1 MAVNKI
7 TLKKVVVGT
16 PIKTVTAGS
25 AGIQNLGGVT
35 TTGQVSGSILAFN
48 QSTGNYEIAN
58 FTGDSNMFVTY
69 DSSSSPDTFQ
79 LNFTNDSVSGNLIP
93 RLDSA
98 QDLGSA
104 TKKWKDLFLSGGT
117 INIGS
122 LKIRDENG
130 NFVVKDNS
138 GGVVL
143 TNPKF
148 IRQRDSDNILSYDS
162 ATSTFTF
169 DDSDVARTDINETF
183 HKNVTI
189 SGDLTVSGTT
199 TTVNTETIN
208 LADNLILI
216 NSNHTGSPSQ
226 DGGIEINRGSSAN
239 KTFVW
244 DETNDRW
251 SVGSETL
258 YSTGLVRG
266 GQVVGDSGTISNLA
280 STTHTASTI
289 TANNTTSVNVTSTN
303 LVAGVNATF
312 DSATIGNLSITNM
325 LASSGDSATF
335 TNIANTQFTGSQATI
350 DSATIGNLN
359 ADSSDIRQ
367 VSTEF
372 INFDSAFGDSAT
384 ITNLANTQLTA
395 SQITADSATINT
407 LNVDSSDVRQI
418 STEFINFDSA
428 FGDSATVTN
437 LATTQL
443 TVANANIDSANITN
457 LSSTNFTMSS
467 GDSATITNIANTQL
481 TGSQATLDSA
491 TITKL
496 NVDSADIDHF
506 STENINFDSATGDSA
521 TITNIA
527 SANINADQL
536 FTDSATITNIANSVL
551 TAKAITNTT
560 LVGDSATIGNV
571 AVTTQLT
578 GNQASFDSIA
588 TNTIHAS
595 AVTIDSATIGN
606 LATTQIT
613 LSQVT
618 ADSATINTI
627 NADSSDIRQF
637 STEFINADSAF
648 IDSATIGGIALGNND
663 LVTTGKLYYANVF
676 SSEGDLPDANSHHGM
691 FAHVHGTGKG
701 YFAHAGAWHQLL
713 DKSSANDSATI
724 TNLASGQLT
733 VDNATFDS
741 SAHNTIHAGAVTI
754 DSATI
759 INLANTQFTS
769 SQITSDS
776 ATINT
781 LNADSSDI
789 RQFSTEFINFDS
801 AFGDSATI
809 TNIANSVLTAKV
821 ITGDSATVTNIA
833 SSQLTIDNASFD
845 SVATNTLLA
854 GSLTVDE
861 VSIDGDEI
869 TVEGANSPTLKLK
882 DTTQNADLRLFAQN
896 SNVGIGTFSNH
907 PVQFYTNSTNVLELS
922 NGGDVILDSSG
933 AIQYD
938 KSDKALEFGDNYK
951 ATFGSGT
958 DLQIYHD
965 GVSSYIKDAGTG
977 TLRILSDE
985 VRIYNAAETKI
996 GAQFIQDGEA
1006 RLRFNNITKLAT
1018 KTDGVEITGL
1028 MASTTATADSG
1039 TIGNLAT
1046 TQITGSQATFDSADI
1061 GNLRTTGVLQTDS
1074 VNATQLEL
1082 LTGVTNVPAH
1092 KEGRLFYDDSNKTI
1106 GFYSD
1111 VSGLVHE
1118 VGIEEHQRVYN
1129 STGSTIAKGKPVYF
1143 SGNYTGGAVDVPT
1156 VALADATDTAKYN
1169 AQGLTAVAIPNNSYG
1184 YIQTSG
1190 QLSGLDT
1197 SGLTAGQKV
1206 FVGLGSGLLS
1216 NTTPLYP
1223 NYPICLGW
1231 CVSSNASTGVILL
1244 NRQAH
1249 TIDSLRVVTSGHIG
1263 SNLQIDGNLT
1273 VLGSTTSVSSADLTA
1288 GTPMFRLNEGNAIG
1302 EAGTT
1307 FSGTGLDDAFYSG
1320 FFTGTTNQNYY
1331 VRIDGVGTG
1340 AGGVDTFEVAFG
1352 ADSTFSSPVLTKQV
1366 ITGSPQ
1372 MIHSTDNI
1380 SINFAST
1387 TGHDSGARWAGTAGP
1402 INVDTGF
1409 FSNRNTGTSGVGF
1422 TYVGIYYDVSDDK
1435 WKLIDEYDSNPSG
1448 SINEADA
1455 SYSLGTLKLDTLE
1468 GNVTGNVTGNVSGTA
1483 ATVTGAAQTNITS
1496 VGTLTGLAI
1505 SGDLTLDS
1513 AGAVVYDKSEQAL
1526 TFGDNHKAKFGT
1538 GGDLQIYHNGANSF
1552 IEDGG
1557 TGNLVIRSNLVDI
1570 QSADG
1575 SENLAKF
1582 TENSSVKLYFNGS
1595 EKLSTSNTG
1604 VSVTGLMA
1612 STTATADSA
1621 TIGNLAVTNL
1631 VVSSGDS
1638 ATITNIASSSINT
1651 NALQVDDI
1659 TINSSTISDAGTITI
1674 DANHI
1679 DLDADGGNITFKD
1692 GGTEIGQFQLNDTNH
1707 FKIGSKV
1714 SDADIRFFGND
1725 GGSVITP
1732 LILDMSAGG
1741 KAIFSNNIDFGDG
1754 HFIGDDADD
1763 NLYIASSA
1771 NEDIRLDASGDIILD
1786 ADGGDIIFKDGGTQ
1800 FGQIANSSSD
1810 LKIISNIQD
1819 KDIIFRGNDN
1829 GSFLDALTLDMSA
1842 AGAATFNDQITL
1854 GGNLIHAGNLTL
1866 DVGGDITL
1874 DADGGDIKLS
1884 NGGTQ
1889 FANFGDATGAV
1900 HIDAVV
1906 SDDDIK
1912 FRGVSDG
1919 TTFTALTLDMSDRG
1933 NATFS
1938 AGATFN
1944 RRTEISTDSDYQLRI
1959 DNGSNIWYNRVQGDG
1974 TYAIHLNGTGNI
1986 LDATA
1991 TGIGVTGNANVSGT
2005 LTVGNLN
2012 VDSADIIKIARDNLS
2027 TGQAGLTYDSS
2038 GGQFGLNANHVMALI
2053 QTVDSNGSGLNA
2065 ATLDGQEGTHY
2076 RINVYDNSGTLLN

>member
-25 AGIQNLGGVT
+25 FGIQNLGGVT

-138 GGVVL
+138 GGTVL

-169 DDSDVARTDINETF
+169 DDSDVARTNVNETF

-506 STENINFDSATGDSA
+506 SAENINFDSATGDSA

-527 SANINADQL
+527 SANINVDQL

-560 LVGDSATIGNV
+560 QVGDSATITNI
-571 AVTTQLT
+571 ASSQLT
-578 GNQASFDSIA
+578 VDNATFDSSA
-588 TNTIHAS
+588 HNTIHAGV
-595 AVTIDSATIGN
+595 VTIDSATIGN

-724 TNLASGQLT
+724 TNLANSVLT
-733 VDNATFDS
+733 AKAITGT
-741 SAHNTIHAGAVTI
+741 SANI

-759 INLANTQFTS
+759 GNLANTQFTS

-809 TNIANSVLTAKV
+809 TNIANSVLTAKA
-821 ITGDSATVTNIA
+821 ITNTTLVGDSATITNIA
-833 SSQLTIDNASFD
+833 SSQLTGGSASF
-845 SVATNTLLA
+845 S
-854 GSLTVDE
+854 
-861 VSIDGDEI
+861 
-869 TVEGANSPTLKLK
+869 
-882 DTTQNADLRLFAQN
+882 
-896 SNVGIGTFSNH
+896 
-907 PVQFYTNSTNVLELS
+907 
-922 NGGDVILDSSG
+922 GDVILDSSG
-933 AIQYD
+933 AIQFD
-938 KSDKALEFGDNYK
+938 KSDQALEFGDNYK
-951 ATFGSGT
+951 ATFGSSA
-958 DLQIYHD
+958 DLQIHHDGNNKIIGSSGYLRLAATNGVTYIDGNNVQIRSGDGGENLAKFLDNGAVELYHD
-965 GVSSYIKDAGTG
+965 NSKKLETTSTG
-977 TLRILSDE
+977 T
-985 VRIYNAAETKI
+985 T
-996 GAQFIQDGEA
+996 
-1006 RLRFNNITKLAT
+1006 
-1018 KTDGVEITGL
+1018 ITGL

-1082 LTGVTNVPAH
+1082 LTGVTNAPAH

-1129 STGSTIAKGKPVYF
+1129 NTGSTIAKGKPVYF

-1197 SGLTAGQKV
+1197 SSLSAGQKV

-1216 NTTPLYP
+1216 NSTPLYP

-1320 FFTGTTNQNYY
+1320 FFTGTANQNYY

-1366 ITGSPQ
+1366 ITGSAQ

-1505 SGDLTLDS
+1505 GGDLTLDS
-1513 AGAVVYDKSEQAL
+1513 AGAVVYDKSEKAL
-1526 TFGDNHKAKFGT
+1526 TFGDKHFIKFGT
-1538 GGDLQIYHNGANSF
+1538 GGDAN
-1552 IEDGG
+1552 IRHDGNN
-1557 TGNLVIRSNLVDI
+1557 T
-1570 QSADG
+1570 
-1575 SENLAKF
+1575 KF
-1582 TENSSVKLYFNGS
+1582 THTGAGGLYIGADTFALQNGTHDENYIVMGDNSSVELYEDNVKRL
-1595 EKLSTSNTG
+1595 ETTTTG

-1659 TINSSTISDAGTITI
+1659 TIDGSTISDDGDFKI
-1674 DANHI
+1674 DA
-1679 DLDADGGNITFKD
+1679 GG
-1692 GGTEIGQFQLNDTNH
+1692 
-1707 FKIGSKV
+1707 
-1714 SDADIRFFGND
+1714 
-1725 GGSVITP
+1725 
-1732 LILDMSAGG
+1732 
-1741 KAIFSNNIDFGDG
+1741 
-1754 HFIGDDADD
+1754 
-1763 NLYIASSA
+1763 
-1771 NEDIRLDASGDIILD
+1771 DIRLDADGADTEDSLFYIGASVETPIEGVGIGIAYDDREFDSGAPD
-1786 ADGGDIIFKDGGTQ
+1786 ADALAFYATYGL
-1800 FGQIANSSSD
+1800 SESMD
-1810 LKIISNIQD
+1810 L
-1819 KDIIFRGNDN
+1819 
-1829 GSFLDALTLDMSA
+1829 ALRYDTLDTGDDTMSNL
-1842 AGAATFNDQITL
+1842 TVTL
-1854 GGNLIHAGNLTL
+1854 GVSLWENLLTR
-1866 DVGGDITL
+1866 VEFN
-1874 DADGGDIKLS
+1874 AEE
-1884 NGGTQ
+1884 
-1889 FANFGDATGAV
+1889 
-1900 HIDAVV
+1900 
-1906 SDDDIK
+1906 
-1912 FRGVSDG
+1912 
-1919 TTFTALTLDMSDRG
+1919 G
-1933 NATFS
+1933 NAET
-1938 AGATFN
+1938 
-1944 RRTEISTDSDYQLRI
+1944 
-1959 DNGSNIWYNRVQGDG
+1959 GS
-1974 TYAIHLNGTGNI
+1974 
-1986 LDATA
+1986 
-1991 TGIGVTGNANVSGT
+1991 
-2005 LTVGNLN
+2005 
-2012 VDSADIIKIARDNLS
+2012 S
-2027 TGQAGLTYDSS
+2027 TGFLV
-2038 GGQFGLNANHVMALI
+2038 NAFY
-2053 QTVDSNGSGLNA
+2053 SF
-2065 ATLDGQEGTHY
+2065 
-2076 RINVYDNSGTLLN
+2076 

>member
-1 MAVNKI
+1 
-7 TLKKVVVGT
+7 
-16 PIKTVTAGS
+16 
-25 AGIQNLGGVT
+25 
-35 TTGQVSGSILAFN
+35 
-48 QSTGNYEIAN
+48 
-58 FTGDSNMFVTY
+58 
-69 DSSSSPDTFQ
+69 
-79 LNFTNDSVSGNLIP
+79 
-93 RLDSA
+93 
-98 QDLGSA
+98 
-104 TKKWKDLFLSGGT
+104 
-117 INIGS
+117 
-122 LKIRDENG
+122 
-130 NFVVKDNS
+130 
-138 GGVVL
+138 
-143 TNPKF
+143 
-148 IRQRDSDNILSYDS
+148 
-162 ATSTFTF
+162 
-169 DDSDVARTDINETF
+169 
-183 HKNVTI
+183 
-189 SGDLTVSGTT
+189 
-199 TTVNTETIN
+199 
-208 LADNLILI
+208 
-216 NSNHTGSPSQ
+216 
-226 DGGIEINRGSSAN
+226 
-239 KTFVW
+239 
-244 DETNDRW
+244 
-251 SVGSETL
+251 
-258 YSTGLVRG
+258 
-266 GQVVGDSGTISNLA
+266 
-280 STTHTASTI
+280 
-289 TANNTTSVNVTSTN
+289 
-303 LVAGVNATF
+303 
-312 DSATIGNLSITNM
+312 
-325 LASSGDSATF
+325 
-335 TNIANTQFTGSQATI
+335 
-350 DSATIGNLN
+350 
-359 ADSSDIRQ
+359 
-367 VSTEF
+367 
-372 INFDSAFGDSAT
+372 
-384 ITNLANTQLTA
+384 
-395 SQITADSATINT
+395 
-407 LNVDSSDVRQI
+407 
-418 STEFINFDSA
+418 
-428 FGDSATVTN
+428 
-437 LATTQL
+437 
-443 TVANANIDSANITN
+443 
-457 LSSTNFTMSS
+457 
-467 GDSATITNIANTQL
+467 
-481 TGSQATLDSA
+481 
-491 TITKL
+491 
-496 NVDSADIDHF
+496 
-506 STENINFDSATGDSA
+506 
-521 TITNIA
+521 
-527 SANINADQL
+527 
-536 FTDSATITNIANSVL
+536 
-551 TAKAITNTT
+551 
-560 LVGDSATIGNV
+560 
-571 AVTTQLT
+571 
-578 GNQASFDSIA
+578 
-588 TNTIHAS
+588 
-595 AVTIDSATIGN
+595 
-606 LATTQIT
+606 
-613 LSQVT
+613 
-618 ADSATINTI
+618 
-627 NADSSDIRQF
+627 
-637 STEFINADSAF
+637 
-648 IDSATIGGIALGNND
+648 
-663 LVTTGKLYYANVF
+663 
-676 SSEGDLPDANSHHGM
+676 
-691 FAHVHGTGKG
+691 
-701 YFAHAGAWHQLL
+701 
-713 DKSSANDSATI
+713 
-724 TNLASGQLT
+724 
-733 VDNATFDS
+733 
-741 SAHNTIHAGAVTI
+741 
-754 DSATI
+754 
-759 INLANTQFTS
+759 
-769 SQITSDS
+769 
-776 ATINT
+776 
-781 LNADSSDI
+781 
-789 RQFSTEFINFDS
+789 
-801 AFGDSATI
+801 
-809 TNIANSVLTAKV
+809 
-821 ITGDSATVTNIA
+821 
-833 SSQLTIDNASFD
+833 
-845 SVATNTLLA
+845 
-854 GSLTVDE
+854 
-861 VSIDGDEI
+861 
-869 TVEGANSPTLKLK
+869 
-882 DTTQNADLRLFAQN
+882 
-896 SNVGIGTFSNH
+896 
-907 PVQFYTNSTNVLELS
+907 
-922 NGGDVILDSSG
+922 
-933 AIQYD
+933 
-938 KSDKALEFGDNYK
+938 
-951 ATFGSGT
+951 
-958 DLQIYHD
+958 
-965 GVSSYIKDAGTG
+965 
-977 TLRILSDE
+977 
-985 VRIYNAAETKI
+985 
-996 GAQFIQDGEA
+996 
-1006 RLRFNNITKLAT
+1006 
-1018 KTDGVEITGL
+1018 

-1129 STGSTIAKGKPVYF
+1129 NSGATITKGKPVYF

-1197 SGLTAGQKV
+1197 SGLSAGQKV

-1216 NTTPLYP
+1216 NSTPLYP

-1366 ITGSPQ
+1366 ITGSAQ

-1409 FSNRNTGTSGVGF
+1409 FSNRNTGGSGVGF

-1505 SGDLTLDS
+1505 GGDLTLDS
-1513 AGAVVYDKSEQAL
+1513 AGAVVYDKSEKAL
-1526 TFGDNHKAKFGT
+1526 TFGDKHFIKFGT
-1538 GGDLQIYHNGANSF
+1538 GGDAN
-1552 IEDGG
+1552 IRHDGNN
-1557 TGNLVIRSNLVDI
+1557 T
-1570 QSADG
+1570 
-1575 SENLAKF
+1575 KF
-1582 TENSSVKLYFNGS
+1582 THTGAGGLYIGADTFALQNGTHDENYIVMGDNSSVELYEDNVKRL
-1595 EKLSTSNTG
+1595 ETTTTG

-1659 TINSSTISDAGTITI
+1659 TIDGSTISDDGDFKI
-1674 DANHI
+1674 DA
-1679 DLDADGGNITFKD
+1679 GG
-1692 GGTEIGQFQLNDTNH
+1692 
-1707 FKIGSKV
+1707 
-1714 SDADIRFFGND
+1714 
-1725 GGSVITP
+1725 
-1732 LILDMSAGG
+1732 
-1741 KAIFSNNIDFGDG
+1741 
-1754 HFIGDDADD
+1754 
-1763 NLYIASSA
+1763 
-1771 NEDIRLDASGDIILD
+1771 DIRLDADGADIILQD
-1786 ADGGDIIFKDGGTQ
+1786 NGTDFGKFTKNGNDLELKSMVTNGDFKIIGERTAGTVNALTFDMSDGGAASF
-1800 FGQIANSSSD
+1800 NS
-1810 LKIISNIQD
+1810 KIISNNLQLE
-1819 KDIIFRGNDN
+1819 N
-1829 GSFLDALTLDMSA
+1829 GFISQTSGD
-1842 AGAATFNDQITL
+1842 
-1854 GGNLIHAGNLTL
+1854 LTL
-1866 DVGGDITL
+1866 DVAGDITL

-1933 NATFS
+1933 NAIFG

-1986 LDATA
+1986 FDATA
-1991 TGIGVTGNANVSGT
+1991 TGIGVTGNADVSGT

>member
-25 AGIQNLGGVT
+25 FGIQNLGGVT

-79 LNFTNDSVSGNLIP
+79 LNFTNDSFSGNLIP

-122 LKIRDENG
+122 LKIKDENG
-130 NFVVKDNS
+130 NFVVRDNS
-138 GGVVL
+138 GGTVL

-208 LADNLILI
+208 LADNLILL

-226 DGGIEINRGSSAN
+226 DGGIEVNRGTSAN

-457 LSSTNFTMSS
+457 LSAANFTMSS

-496 NVDSADIDHF
+496 NVDSADVDHF

-560 LVGDSATIGNV
+560 LVGDSATITNIANSV
-571 AVTTQLT
+571 LT
-578 GNQASFDSIA
+578 AKAITG
-588 TNTIHAS
+588 TS
-595 AVTIDSATIGN
+595 ADIDSATIGN

-676 SSEGDLPDANSHHGM
+676 SSEGDLPSASSHHGM

-724 TNLASGQLT
+724 TNLASASATITNLTTSGQLT

-801 AFGDSATI
+801 ALGDSATI

-821 ITGDSATVTNIA
+821 ITNTTLVGDSATITNIASSQLTVDNASFDSAAANVLHAGDLTADSATLKNVAVTTQLTGKDATFDSATVTNIA
-833 SSQLTIDNASFD
+833 STSINTDNLFVDSATVTNLANTQFTASQATIDSADIGNLRTTGVLQADSVNVTQIDILTGNAAPAFKEGRLFYDDSNKALGFYSDINTHPLHGLGFKQHVRVYNASGSTIVKGKPVHYSGTETSGAIDVPKILLADARDTNKYKAEGLTSGDIPNNSFGFIITQGTLEGID
-845 SVATNTLLA
+845 TSNLTAGDDFYVGLTAGALTSTSPLYPNYPDDLGFVVTSDATNGVLIVNKENHTVESLRVV
-854 GSLTVDE
+854 GSGHVGANFQIDGNLTVLGATTS
-861 VSIDGDEI
+861 VSSADLTAGTPMFRLNEGNAIGEAGTTFSGTGLDDAFYSGFFTGTANQNYYVRIDGDGTGPGGVDTFEVAFAADSTFSSPVLTKQPI
-869 TVEGANSPTLKLK
+869 TGSAQLIHSTDNISINFASTTGHDSGARWAGTAGPINVDTGFFSNRNTGASGVGFTYVGIYYDVSDNQWKLIDEYDSNPSGSINDADASYSLGTLKL
-882 DTTQNADLRLFAQN
+882 DTLIGNVTGNVTGNASGTAATVTGAAQ
-896 SNVGIGTFSNH
+896 SNITSVGTLTGLTI
-907 PVQFYTNSTNVLELS
+907 
-922 NGGDVILDSSG
+922 GGDLTLDSSG
-933 AIQYD
+933 AVVYD
-938 KSDKALEFGDNYK
+938 KSDQSLILKDNHKAKFG
-951 ATFGSGT
+951 TGG
-958 DLQIYHD
+958 DLQVYHD
-965 GVSSYIKDAGTG
+965 GANSYIKDAGTG

-985 VRIYNAAETKI
+985 IRIYNAAETKI

-1028 MASTTATADSG
+1028 MASTTATADS
-1039 TIGNLAT
+1039 
-1046 TQITGSQATFDSADI
+1046 
-1061 GNLRTTGVLQTDS
+1061 
-1074 VNATQLEL
+1074 
-1082 LTGVTNVPAH
+1082 
-1092 KEGRLFYDDSNKTI
+1092 
-1106 GFYSD
+1106 
-1111 VSGLVHE
+1111 
-1118 VGIEEHQRVYN
+1118 
-1129 STGSTIAKGKPVYF
+1129 
-1143 SGNYTGGAVDVPT
+1143 
-1156 VALADATDTAKYN
+1156 
-1169 AQGLTAVAIPNNSYG
+1169 
-1184 YIQTSG
+1184 
-1190 QLSGLDT
+1190 
-1197 SGLTAGQKV
+1197 
-1206 FVGLGSGLLS
+1206 
-1216 NTTPLYP
+1216 
-1223 NYPICLGW
+1223 
-1231 CVSSNASTGVILL
+1231 
-1244 NRQAH
+1244 
-1249 TIDSLRVVTSGHIG
+1249 
-1263 SNLQIDGNLT
+1263 
-1273 VLGSTTSVSSADLTA
+1273 
-1288 GTPMFRLNEGNAIG
+1288 
-1302 EAGTT
+1302 
-1307 FSGTGLDDAFYSG
+1307 
-1320 FFTGTTNQNYY
+1320 
-1331 VRIDGVGTG
+1331 
-1340 AGGVDTFEVAFG
+1340 
-1352 ADSTFSSPVLTKQV
+1352 
-1366 ITGSPQ
+1366 
-1372 MIHSTDNI
+1372 
-1380 SINFAST
+1380 
-1387 TGHDSGARWAGTAGP
+1387 
-1402 INVDTGF
+1402 
-1409 FSNRNTGTSGVGF
+1409 
-1422 TYVGIYYDVSDDK
+1422 
-1435 WKLIDEYDSNPSG
+1435 
-1448 SINEADA
+1448 
-1455 SYSLGTLKLDTLE
+1455 
-1468 GNVTGNVTGNVSGTA
+1468 
-1483 ATVTGAAQTNITS
+1483 
-1496 VGTLTGLAI
+1496 
-1505 SGDLTLDS
+1505 
-1513 AGAVVYDKSEQAL
+1513 
-1526 TFGDNHKAKFGT
+1526 
-1538 GGDLQIYHNGANSF
+1538 
-1552 IEDGG
+1552 
-1557 TGNLVIRSNLVDI
+1557 
-1570 QSADG
+1570 
-1575 SENLAKF
+1575 
-1582 TENSSVKLYFNGS
+1582 
-1595 EKLSTSNTG
+1595 
-1604 VSVTGLMA
+1604 
-1612 STTATADSA
+1612 A

-1651 NALQVDDI
+1651 NSLIVDELTIDADTITATDDFIIDAVGDI
-1659 TINSSTISDAGTITI
+1659 TLDAADNQIFFKDAGTTVGT
-1674 DANHI
+1674 
-1679 DLDADGGNITFKD
+1679 LSMTDGNLKLISDVNDKD
-1692 GGTEIGQFQLNDTNH
+1692 MIFAGT
-1707 FKIGSKV
+1707 
-1714 SDADIRFFGND
+1714 D
-1725 GGSVITP
+1725 GGSEVT
-1732 LILDMSAGG
+1732 
-1741 KAIFSNNIDFGDG
+1741 
-1754 HFIGDDADD
+1754 
-1763 NLYIASSA
+1763 
-1771 NEDIRLDASGDIILD
+1771 
-1786 ADGGDIIFKDGGTQ
+1786 
-1800 FGQIANSSSD
+1800 
-1810 LKIISNIQD
+1810 
-1819 KDIIFRGNDN
+1819 
-1829 GSFLDALTLDMSA
+1829 ALTLDMSA
-1842 AGAATFNDQITL
+1842 SGAATFNDQVTL
-1854 GGNLIHAGNLTL
+1854 GGNLVHAGNLTI
-1866 DVGGDITL
+1866 DAGGDITL
-1874 DADGGDIKLS
+1874 DADGGDIKF
-1884 NGGTQ
+1884 Q
-1889 FANFGDATGAV
+1889 DATVDIFSIANSSSNVQLKSAV
-1900 HIDAVV
+1900 QDKDMI
-1906 SDDDIK
+1906 
-1912 FRGVSDG
+1912 FRGNDG
-1919 TTFTALTLDMSDRG
+1919 GSIITALTLDMSE
-1933 NATFS
+1933 
-1938 AGATFN
+1938 AGKATFN
-1944 RRTEISTDSDYQLRI
+1944 AGASFTGDISQETGDYLYNGGGNFDIKHTIDDQNIVFSTSTGGSTTEKMRI
-1959 DNGSNIWYNRVQGDG
+1959 RGASNSV
-1974 TYAIHLNGTGNI
+1974 AI
-1986 LDATA
+1986 
-1991 TGIGVTGNANVSGT
+1991 SGT
-2005 LTVGNLN
+2005 LSVGNLN

-2076 RINVYDNSGTLLN
+2076 RINVYNNSGTLLN

>member
-25 AGIQNLGGVT
+25 FGINNLGGVT
-35 TTGQVSGSILAFN
+35 TTGQASGTILAFN
-48 QSTGNYEIAN
+48 LSSGNYEVAQ

-69 DSSSSPDTFQ
+69 DSSGSPDSFKI
-79 LNFTNDSVSGNLIP
+79 NFTNDSISGNLVP

-122 LKIRDENG
+122 LKIKDENG
-130 NFVVKDNS
+130 NFVVRDS
-138 GGVVL
+138 GGGTVL

-148 IRQRDSDNILSYDS
+148 ITVNGDTDILAYDS
-162 ATSTFTF
+162 NTSTFTF
-169 DDSDVARTDINETF
+169 NDSDIARTDEDETF
-183 HKNVTI
+183 HKNVII
-189 SGDLTVSGTT
+189 SGNLTVEGTT
-199 TTVNTETIN
+199 TTVNTEEIN
-208 LADNLILI
+208 LADNVIRI
-216 NSNHTGSPSQ
+216 NSNATGVPTQ
-226 DGGIEINRGSSAN
+226 NGGIAIERGDSDN
-239 KTFVW
+239 KVFLW

-251 SVGSETL
+251 TIVAETF
-258 YSTGLVRG
+258 YTTGLVRS
-266 GQVVGDSGTISNLA
+266 GQIVSDSGTITNLA
-280 STTHTASTI
+280 TNVHTANTI

-303 LVAGVNATF
+303 LITGANANI

-350 DSATIGNLN
+350 DSATITNLN

-367 VSTEF
+367 LSTEF

-395 SQITADSATINT
+395 SQITVDSATINT

-428 FGDSATVTN
+428 FGDSATITN
-437 LATTQL
+437 IATTQL
-443 TVANANIDSANITN
+443 TVANANIDSAHVTN
-457 LSSTNFTMSS
+457 LSAANFSMSS

-506 STENINFDSATGDSA
+506 SVENINFDSATGDSA

-527 SANINADQL
+527 STNVNVDQL

-551 TAKAITNTT
+551 TAKAITNASQ
-560 LVGDSATIGNV
+560 VGDSATITNIANSV
-571 AVTTQLT
+571 LT
-578 GNQASFDSIA
+578 AKAITG
-588 TNTIHAS
+588 TS
-595 AVTIDSATIGN
+595 ANIDSATIGN

-724 TNLASGQLT
+724 TNLASTQLT

-741 SAHNTIHAGAVTI
+741 SAHNTIHASAVTI

-781 LNADSSDI
+781 LNVDSSDI

-833 SSQLTIDNASFD
+833 SSQLTGGSASF
-845 SVATNTLLA
+845 S
-854 GSLTVDE
+854 
-861 VSIDGDEI
+861 
-869 TVEGANSPTLKLK
+869 
-882 DTTQNADLRLFAQN
+882 
-896 SNVGIGTFSNH
+896 
-907 PVQFYTNSTNVLELS
+907 
-922 NGGDVILDSSG
+922 GDVILDSSS
-933 AIQYD
+933 AIQFD
-938 KSDKALEFGDNYK
+938 KSDQALEFGDNYK
-951 ATFGSGT
+951 ATFGTGGDLKIYHSGT
-958 DLQIYHD
+958 ESRIDENGVGNLKINANNLEIFNSASSEAKAKFNTDGAVELYHD
-965 GVSSYIKDAGTG
+965 NSKKFETTATG
-977 TLRILSDE
+977 AS
-985 VRIYNAAETKI
+985 V
-996 GAQFIQDGEA
+996 
-1006 RLRFNNITKLAT
+1006 
-1018 KTDGVEITGL
+1018 TGL

-1129 STGSTIAKGKPVYF
+1129 NSGATITKGKPVYF

-1197 SGLTAGQKV
+1197 SGLSAGQKV

-1216 NTTPLYP
+1216 NSTPLYP

-1352 ADSTFSSPVLTKQV
+1352 ADSTFSSPVLTKQP
-1366 ITGSPQ
+1366 ITGSAQ

-1505 SGDLTLDS
+1505 GGDLTLDS

-1538 GGDLQIYHNGANSF
+1538 GGDLQVYHDGANSYISDQGTGDLRVLASGFRLLNNAENANIIRAFSGAEVELYHNG
-1552 IEDGG
+1552 
-1557 TGNLVIRSNLVDI
+1557 T
-1570 QSADG
+1570 
-1575 SENLAKF
+1575 
-1582 TENSSVKLYFNGS
+1582 
-1595 EKLSTSNTG
+1595 EKLATTATG
-1604 VSVTGLMA
+1604 VSVAGLMA

-1621 TIGNLAVTNL
+1621 TIGNLA
-1631 VVSSGDS
+1631 
-1638 ATITNIASSSINT
+1638 SSSINT

-1659 TINSSTISDAGTITI
+1659 TID
-1674 DANHI
+1674 
-1679 DLDADGGNITFKD
+1679 
-1692 GGTEIGQFQLNDTNH
+1692 GTEIDL
-1707 FKIGSKV
+1707 S
-1714 SDADIRFFGND
+1714 
-1725 GGSVITP
+1725 
-1732 LILDMSAGG
+1732 
-1741 KAIFSNNIDFGDG
+1741 
-1754 HFIGDDADD
+1754 
-1763 NLYIASSA
+1763 
-1771 NEDIRLDASGDIILD
+1771 SGD
-1786 ADGGDIIFKDGGTQ
+1786 
-1800 FGQIANSSSD
+1800 
-1810 LKIISNIQD
+1810 
-1819 KDIIFRGNDN
+1819 
-1829 GSFLDALTLDMSA
+1829 LT
-1842 AGAATFNDQITL
+1842 I
-1854 GGNLIHAGNLTL
+1854 
-1866 DVGGDITL
+1866 DVAGDITL
-1874 DADGGDIKLS
+1874 DADGADIKLS
-1884 NGGTQ
+1884 DGGTE
-1889 FANFGDATGAV
+1889 FGRFTKNGNDFELRSTVTNGDFKIIGERTAGTVNALTFDMSDGGAASFNSHIQTNNLKLENTLISQTSGDLTLDVAGTILLDAGDG
-1900 HIDAVV
+1900 IFKFRDDG
-1906 SDDDIK
+1906 SDKGRITTTSDIISIVNSTQDGDIK
-1912 FRGVSDG
+1912 FDG
-1919 TTFTALTLDMSDRG
+1919 LDGSSSITALRLDMSE
-1933 NATFS
+1933 
-1938 AGATFN
+1938 AGKATFN
-1944 RRTEISTDSDYQLRI
+1944 AGASFTGDISQETGDYLYNGGGNFDIKHTTDDQNIVFSTSTGGSTTEKMRI
-1959 DNGSNIWYNRVQGDG
+1959 RGASNSV
-1974 TYAIHLNGTGNI
+1974 AI
-1986 LDATA
+1986 
-1991 TGIGVTGNANVSGT
+1991 SGT
-2005 LTVGNLN
+2005 LSVGNLN

-2027 TGQAGLTYDSS
+2027 TANSSALTYDSA

-2076 RINVYDNSGTLLN
+2076 RINVYNNSGTLLN

>member
-1 MAVNKI
+1 MAALPAAGSYHGMFAHVHSTGRGYFAHAGNWLELVNAD
-7 TLKKVVVGT
+7 TTGRVGT
-16 PIKTVTAGS
+16 GTESYFIDRLVSTSTTATSLNVT
-25 AGIQNLGGVT
+25 GVT
-35 TTGQVSGSILAFN
+35 TTVTLDVNGDIDVDGHTNLDNVSVAGVSTFAGNVDINNVNVTGVATFRHRVKLLDNDKLQFGNSDDLEIYHDGGTSHIVEKGTGGLSINSTNGYGIDLIGNSEYLAKFRKDSVVELYHDGNLKLSTASSGINVVGTTTSTQLAITGVSTFTGNIDANGDLDVDGHTNLDNVSIAGVTTFSGNIGGTATFQDIDVDGHTNLDNVSIAGVTTFSEDVTFTTANGNNILFDKSDNQLEFGDSVKATFGTENDLNIFHNGTNSYIDNNQGDLVIGSSGTLRLVNVNNTESFIKCITNSAVEIYHDNSKKFETTAYGTNTTGTAVNDGLVVAGVATVTTMNVTGVLTYDDVTSVDSVGFITARSGIKDSTLTSGRVVTAGTDGRLQDSAVLTFDGSSLSIN
-48 QSTGNYEIAN
+48 STGDQMLNLNSTDNGGTYIGYNRSGTRTAFLGHGGTGGTFTLRNEIAN
-58 FTGDSNMFVTY
+58 GNVQIIGLDGSSYVTMLQF
-69 DSSSSPDTFQ
+69 DTA
-79 LNFTNDSVSGNLIP
+79 NSGN
-93 RLDSA
+93 
-98 QDLGSA
+98 A
-104 TKKWKDLFLSGGT
+104 TF
-117 INIGS
+117 
-122 LKIRDENG
+122 
-130 NFVVKDNS
+130 
-138 GGVVL
+138 
-143 TNPKF
+143 
-148 IRQRDSDNILSYDS
+148 
-162 ATSTFTF
+162 
-169 DDSDVARTDINETF
+169 
-183 HKNVTI
+183 

-395 SQITADSATINT
+395 SQITVDSATINT

-506 STENINFDSATGDSA
+506 SAENINFDSATGDSA

-527 SANINADQL
+527 SANINVDQL

-560 LVGDSATIGNV
+560 LVGDSATITNIANSV
-571 AVTTQLT
+571 LT
-578 GNQASFDSIA
+578 AKAITG
-588 TNTIHAS
+588 TS
-595 AVTIDSATIGN
+595 ADIDSATIGN

-724 TNLASGQLT
+724 TNLANSVLT
-733 VDNATFDS
+733 AKAITGT
-741 SAHNTIHAGAVTI
+741 SANI

-759 INLANTQFTS
+759 GNLANTQFTS

-809 TNIANSVLTAKV
+809 TNIANSVLTAKA
-821 ITGDSATVTNIA
+821 ITNTTLVGDSATITNIA
-833 SSQLTIDNASFD
+833 SSQLTGGSASF
-845 SVATNTLLA
+845 S
-854 GSLTVDE
+854 
-861 VSIDGDEI
+861 
-869 TVEGANSPTLKLK
+869 
-882 DTTQNADLRLFAQN
+882 
-896 SNVGIGTFSNH
+896 
-907 PVQFYTNSTNVLELS
+907 
-922 NGGDVILDSSG
+922 GDVILDSSG
-933 AIQYD
+933 AIQFD
-938 KSDKALEFGDNYK
+938 KSDQALEFGDNYK
-951 ATFGSGT
+951 ATFGTGG
-958 DLQIYHD
+958 DLEIYHD
-965 GVSSYIKDAGTG
+965 GANSFIKDGGTG
-977 TLRILSDE
+977 NLVIRSNLVDIQSADGSENLAKFTENSSVKLYFNGSEKLSTS
-985 VRIYNAAETKI
+985 NT
-996 GAQFIQDGEA
+996 GAS
-1006 RLRFNNITKLAT
+1006 
-1018 KTDGVEITGL
+1018 ITGL

-1129 STGSTIAKGKPVYF
+1129 NTGSTIAKGKPVYF

-1197 SGLTAGQKV
+1197 SGLSAGQKV

-1216 NTTPLYP
+1216 NSTPLYP

-1409 FSNRNTGTSGVGF
+1409 FSNRNTGGSGVGF
-1422 TYVGIYYDVSDDK
+1422 TYVGIY
-1435 WKLIDEYDSNPSG
+1435 
-1448 SINEADA
+1448 
-1455 SYSLGTLKLDTLE
+1455 
-1468 GNVTGNVTGNVSGTA
+1468 
-1483 ATVTGAAQTNITS
+1483 
-1496 VGTLTGLAI
+1496 
-1505 SGDLTLDS
+1505 
-1513 AGAVVYDKSEQAL
+1513 
-1526 TFGDNHKAKFGT
+1526 
-1538 GGDLQIYHNGANSF
+1538 
-1552 IEDGG
+1552 
-1557 TGNLVIRSNLVDI
+1557 
-1570 QSADG
+1570 
-1575 SENLAKF
+1575 
-1582 TENSSVKLYFNGS
+1582 
-1595 EKLSTSNTG
+1595 LS
-1604 VSVTGLMA
+1604 
-1612 STTATADSA
+1612 
-1621 TIGNLAVTNL
+1621 
-1631 VVSSGDS
+1631 
-1638 ATITNIASSSINT
+1638 
-1651 NALQVDDI
+1651 
-1659 TINSSTISDAGTITI
+1659 
-1674 DANHI
+1674 
-1679 DLDADGGNITFKD
+1679 
-1692 GGTEIGQFQLNDTNH
+1692 
-1707 FKIGSKV
+1707 
-1714 SDADIRFFGND
+1714 
-1725 GGSVITP
+1725 
-1732 LILDMSAGG
+1732 
-1741 KAIFSNNIDFGDG
+1741 
-1754 HFIGDDADD
+1754 
-1763 NLYIASSA
+1763 
-1771 NEDIRLDASGDIILD
+1771 
-1786 ADGGDIIFKDGGTQ
+1786 
-1800 FGQIANSSSD
+1800 
-1810 LKIISNIQD
+1810 
-1819 KDIIFRGNDN
+1819 
-1829 GSFLDALTLDMSA
+1829 
-1842 AGAATFNDQITL
+1842 
-1854 GGNLIHAGNLTL
+1854 LIH
-1866 DVGGDITL
+1866 I
-1874 DADGGDIKLS
+1874 
-1884 NGGTQ
+1884 
-1889 FANFGDATGAV
+1889 
-1900 HIDAVV
+1900 
-1906 SDDDIK
+1906 
-1912 FRGVSDG
+1912 
-1919 TTFTALTLDMSDRG
+1919 
-1933 NATFS
+1933 
-1938 AGATFN
+1938 
-1944 RRTEISTDSDYQLRI
+1944 
-1959 DNGSNIWYNRVQGDG
+1959 
-1974 TYAIHLNGTGNI
+1974 
-1986 LDATA
+1986 
-1991 TGIGVTGNANVSGT
+1991 
-2005 LTVGNLN
+2005 
-2012 VDSADIIKIARDNLS
+2012 
-2027 TGQAGLTYDSS
+2027 
-2038 GGQFGLNANHVMALI
+2038 
-2053 QTVDSNGSGLNA
+2053 
-2065 ATLDGQEGTHY
+2065 
-2076 RINVYDNSGTLLN
+2076 

>member
-1 MAVNKI
+1 MC
-7 TLKKVVVGT
+7 
-16 PIKTVTAGS
+16 
-25 AGIQNLGGVT
+25 
-35 TTGQVSGSILAFN
+35 
-48 QSTGNYEIAN
+48 
-58 FTGDSNMFVTY
+58 
-69 DSSSSPDTFQ
+69 
-79 LNFTNDSVSGNLIP
+79 
-93 RLDSA
+93 
-98 QDLGSA
+98 
-104 TKKWKDLFLSGGT
+104 
-117 INIGS
+117 
-122 LKIRDENG
+122 IRD
-130 NFVVKDNS
+130 S
-138 GGVVL
+138 
-143 TNPKF
+143 
-148 IRQRDSDNILSYDS
+148 
-162 ATSTFTF
+162 
-169 DDSDVARTDINETF
+169 
-183 HKNVTI
+183 
-189 SGDLTVSGTT
+189 
-199 TTVNTETIN
+199 
-208 LADNLILI
+208 
-216 NSNHTGSPSQ
+216 
-226 DGGIEINRGSSAN
+226 
-239 KTFVW
+239 
-244 DETNDRW
+244 
-251 SVGSETL
+251 
-258 YSTGLVRG
+258 
-266 GQVVGDSGTISNLA
+266 
-280 STTHTASTI
+280 
-289 TANNTTSVNVTSTN
+289 
-303 LVAGVNATF
+303 
-312 DSATIGNLSITNM
+312 
-325 LASSGDSATF
+325 
-335 TNIANTQFTGSQATI
+335 
-350 DSATIGNLN
+350 
-359 ADSSDIRQ
+359 
-367 VSTEF
+367 
-372 INFDSAFGDSAT
+372 
-384 ITNLANTQLTA
+384 
-395 SQITADSATINT
+395 
-407 LNVDSSDVRQI
+407 
-418 STEFINFDSA
+418 
-428 FGDSATVTN
+428 
-437 LATTQL
+437 
-443 TVANANIDSANITN
+443 
-457 LSSTNFTMSS
+457 
-467 GDSATITNIANTQL
+467 
-481 TGSQATLDSA
+481 
-491 TITKL
+491 
-496 NVDSADIDHF
+496 
-506 STENINFDSATGDSA
+506 
-521 TITNIA
+521 
-527 SANINADQL
+527 
-536 FTDSATITNIANSVL
+536 
-551 TAKAITNTT
+551 
-560 LVGDSATIGNV
+560 
-571 AVTTQLT
+571 
-578 GNQASFDSIA
+578 
-588 TNTIHAS
+588 
-595 AVTIDSATIGN
+595 
-606 LATTQIT
+606 
-613 LSQVT
+613 
-618 ADSATINTI
+618 
-627 NADSSDIRQF
+627 
-637 STEFINADSAF
+637 
-648 IDSATIGGIALGNND
+648 
-663 LVTTGKLYYANVF
+663 
-676 SSEGDLPDANSHHGM
+676 
-691 FAHVHGTGKG
+691 
-701 YFAHAGAWHQLL
+701 
-713 DKSSANDSATI
+713 
-724 TNLASGQLT
+724 
-733 VDNATFDS
+733 
-741 SAHNTIHAGAVTI
+741 
-754 DSATI
+754 
-759 INLANTQFTS
+759 
-769 SQITSDS
+769 
-776 ATINT
+776 
-781 LNADSSDI
+781 
-789 RQFSTEFINFDS
+789 
-801 AFGDSATI
+801 
-809 TNIANSVLTAKV
+809 
-821 ITGDSATVTNIA
+821 
-833 SSQLTIDNASFD
+833 
-845 SVATNTLLA
+845 
-854 GSLTVDE
+854 
-861 VSIDGDEI
+861 
-869 TVEGANSPTLKLK
+869 
-882 DTTQNADLRLFAQN
+882 
-896 SNVGIGTFSNH
+896 
-907 PVQFYTNSTNVLELS
+907 YTNSTNVLELS

-951 ATFGSGT
+951 ATFGTGG
-958 DLQIYHD
+958 DLEIYHD
-965 GVSSYIKDAGTG
+965 GANSFIKDGGTG
-977 TLRILSDE
+977 NLVIRSNLVDVQSADGSENIAKFTENSSVKLYFNGSEKLSTS
-985 VRIYNAAETKI
+985 NT
-996 GAQFIQDGEA
+996 GAS
-1006 RLRFNNITKLAT
+1006 
-1018 KTDGVEITGL
+1018 ITGL

-1129 STGSTIAKGKPVYF
+1129 NSGATITKGKPVYF

-1216 NTTPLYP
+1216 NSTPLYP

-1505 SGDLTLDS
+1505 GGDLTLDS
-1513 AGAVVYDKSEQAL
+1513 AGAVVYDKSEKAL
-1526 TFGDNHKAKFGT
+1526 TFGDKHFIKFGT
-1538 GGDLQIYHNGANSF
+1538 GGDAN
-1552 IEDGG
+1552 IRHDGNN
-1557 TGNLVIRSNLVDI
+1557 T
-1570 QSADG
+1570 
-1575 SENLAKF
+1575 KF
-1582 TENSSVKLYFNGS
+1582 THTGAGGLYIGADTFALQNGTHDENYIVMGDNSSVELYEDNVKRL
-1595 EKLSTSNTG
+1595 ETATTG

-1659 TINSSTISDAGTITI
+1659 TIDGSTISDAG
-1674 DANHI
+1674 
-1679 DLDADGGNITFKD
+1679 
-1692 GGTEIGQFQLNDTNH
+1692 
-1707 FKIGSKV
+1707 
-1714 SDADIRFFGND
+1714 
-1725 GGSVITP
+1725 
-1732 LILDMSAGG
+1732 
-1741 KAIFSNNIDFGDG
+1741 DF
-1754 HFIGDDADD
+1754 
-1763 NLYIASSA
+1763 
-1771 NEDIRLDASGDIILD
+1771 
-1786 ADGGDIIFKDGGTQ
+1786 
-1800 FGQIANSSSD
+1800 
-1810 LKIISNIQD
+1810 
-1819 KDIIFRGNDN
+1819 
-1829 GSFLDALTLDMSA
+1829 TLD
-1842 AGAATFNDQITL
+1842 I
-1854 GGNLIHAGNLTL
+1854 
-1866 DVGGDITL
+1866 GGDITL

-1933 NATFS
+1933 NAIFG

-1959 DNGSNIWYNRVQGDG
+1959 DNGSNIWYNRVQADG
-1974 TYAIHLNGTGNI
+1974 TYALHLNGTGNI
-1986 LDATA
+1986 FHATS
-1991 TGIGVTGNANVSGT
+1991 TGIGVTGNADISGT
-2005 LTVGNLN
+2005 LSVGNLN

-2027 TGQAGLTYDSS
+2027 TANSSALTYDSS

>member
-25 AGIQNLGGVT
+25 FGIQNLGGVT
-35 TTGQVSGSILAFN
+35 TTGQASGSILAFN

-122 LKIRDENG
+122 LKIKDENG
-130 NFVVKDNS
+130 NFVVRDSS
-138 GGVVL
+138 GGTVL

-169 DDSDVARTDINETF
+169 DDSDVARTNINETF

-208 LADNLILI
+208 LADNLILL

-226 DGGIEINRGSSAN
+226 DGGIEVNRGTSAN

-457 LSSTNFTMSS
+457 LSAANFTMSS

-491 TITKL
+491 TITNL
-496 NVDSADIDHF
+496 NADSSDIRQL
-506 STENINFDSATGDSA
+506 STEFINFDSAHGDSA
-521 TITNIA
+521 TVTNIA
-527 SANINADQL
+527 SANINVDQL

-560 LVGDSATIGNV
+560 QVGDSATITNI
-571 AVTTQLT
+571 ASSQLT
-578 GNQASFDSIA
+578 VDNATFDSSA
-588 TNTIHAS
+588 HNTIHAGV
-595 AVTIDSATIGN
+595 VTIDSATIGN

-637 STEFINADSAF
+637 STEFINFDSAFGDSATITNIANTQFTSSQITSDSATINTLNVDSSDIRQLSTEFINADSAF

-676 SSEGDLPDANSHHGM
+676 SSEGDLPSASSHHGM

-724 TNLASGQLT
+724 TNLANSVLT
-733 VDNATFDS
+733 AKAITGT
-741 SAHNTIHAGAVTI
+741 SANI
-754 DSATI
+754 
-759 INLANTQFTS
+759 
-769 SQITSDS
+769 
-776 ATINT
+776 
-781 LNADSSDI
+781 
-789 RQFSTEFINFDS
+789 
-801 AFGDSATI
+801 DSATI

-833 SSQLTIDNASFD
+833 SSQLTGGSASF
-845 SVATNTLLA
+845 S
-854 GSLTVDE
+854 
-861 VSIDGDEI
+861 
-869 TVEGANSPTLKLK
+869 
-882 DTTQNADLRLFAQN
+882 
-896 SNVGIGTFSNH
+896 
-907 PVQFYTNSTNVLELS
+907 
-922 NGGDVILDSSG
+922 GDVILDSSG
-933 AIQYD
+933 AIQFD
-938 KSDKALEFGDNYK
+938 KSDQALEFGDNYK
-951 ATFGSGT
+951 ATFGTGG
-958 DLQIYHD
+958 DLKIYHD
-965 GVSSYIKDAGTG
+965 GANSHIRDEAGTG
-977 TLRILSDE
+977 DLIISTNALRLKSA
-985 VRIYNAAETKI
+985 NAGETMMTAFED
-996 GAQFIQDGEA
+996 GAVNLMHNDA
-1006 RLRFNNITKLAT
+1006 TKLSTTAT
-1018 KTDGVEITGL
+1018 GASITGL

-1061 GNLRTTGVLQTDS
+1061 GNLRTTGVLQADS
-1074 VNATQLEL
+1074 VNLTQIDV
-1082 LTGVTNVPAH
+1082 LTGNAAPAF
-1092 KEGRLFYDDSNKTI
+1092 KEGRLFYDDSNKAL

-1111 VSGLVHE
+1111 INTHPLHGLGFKQHV
-1118 VGIEEHQRVYN
+1118 RVYN
-1129 STGSTIAKGKPVYF
+1129 ASGSTIVKGKPVYYAGTET
-1143 SGNYTGGAVDVPT
+1143 SGAIDVPKIL
-1156 VALADATDTAKYN
+1156 LADATDTNKYK
-1169 AQGLTAVAIPNNSYG
+1169 AEGLTSGDIANNSFG
-1184 YIQTSG
+1184 FIITQGTLEG
-1190 QLSGLDT
+1190 IDT
-1197 SGLTAGQKV
+1197 SNLTAGDDFYVGLTAGA
-1206 FVGLGSGLLS
+1206 LTSTS
-1216 NTTPLYP
+1216 PLYP
-1223 NYPICLGW
+1223 NYPDDLGF
-1231 CVSSNASTGVILL
+1231 VVTSDATNGVLIV
-1244 NRQAH
+1244 NKENH
-1249 TIDSLRVVTSGHIG
+1249 TVESLRVVGSGHVG
-1263 SNLQIDGNLT
+1263 ANFQIDGNLT
-1273 VLGSTTSVSSADLTA
+1273 VLGATTSVSSADLTA

-1320 FFTGTTNQNYY
+1320 FFTGTANQNYY

-1340 AGGVDTFEVAFG
+1340 AGGVDTFEVAFA
-1352 ADSTFSSPVLTKQV
+1352 ADSTFSSPVLTKQP
-1366 ITGSPQ
+1366 ITGSAQ

-1380 SINFAST
+1380 SINFSST

-1409 FSNRNTGTSGVGF
+1409 FSNRNTGASGVGF
-1422 TYVGIYYDVSDDK
+1422 TYVGIYYDVSDNQ

-1455 SYSLGTLKLDTLE
+1455 SYSLGTLKLDTLV
-1468 GNVTGNVTGNVSGTA
+1468 GNVTGNVTGNASGTA

-1496 VGTLTGLAI
+1496 LGTLTGLTVG
-1505 SGDLTLDS
+1505 GDLILDS
-1513 AGAVVYDKSEQAL
+1513 SGAVVYDKSEQSL
-1526 TFGDNHKAKFGT
+1526 VFGDNHKAKFGT
-1538 GGDLQIYHNGANSF
+1538 GGDLEVYHDGANSY
-1552 IEDGG
+1552 IKDVG
-1557 TGNLVIRSNLVDI
+1557 TGGLYIRGNVVALQNGTGETYIQGTSNGAVAINHDNA
-1570 QSADG
+1570 Q
-1575 SENLAKF
+1575 KF
-1582 TENSSVKLYFNGS
+1582 TTTSSGI
-1595 EKLSTSNTG
+1595 
-1604 VSVTGLMA
+1604 SVNGLMA

-1651 NALQVDDI
+1651 NALQVDELTIDADTITATDDFIIDAVGDI
-1659 TINSSTISDAGTITI
+1659 TLDAADNQIFFKDAGTTVGTLSMTGS
-1674 DANHI
+1674 
-1679 DLDADGGNITFKD
+1679 DLKLISN
-1692 GGTEIGQFQLNDTNH
+1692 
-1707 FKIGSKV
+1707 V
-1714 SDADIRFFGND
+1714 SDKDMIFAGTD
-1725 GGSVITP
+1725 GGSEVT
-1732 LILDMSAGG
+1732 
-1741 KAIFSNNIDFGDG
+1741 
-1754 HFIGDDADD
+1754 
-1763 NLYIASSA
+1763 
-1771 NEDIRLDASGDIILD
+1771 
-1786 ADGGDIIFKDGGTQ
+1786 
-1800 FGQIANSSSD
+1800 
-1810 LKIISNIQD
+1810 
-1819 KDIIFRGNDN
+1819 
-1829 GSFLDALTLDMSA
+1829 ALTLDMSA
-1842 AGAATFNDQITL
+1842 SGAATFNNQVTL
-1854 GGNLIHAGNLTL
+1854 GGNLVHAGNLTI
-1866 DVGGDITL
+1866 DAGGDITL
-1874 DADGGDIKLS
+1874 DADGGDIKFQD
-1884 NGGTQ
+1884 GTVDI
-1889 FANFGDATGAV
+1889 FSIANSSSDVHLKSAV
-1900 HIDAVV
+1900 QDKDMI
-1906 SDDDIK
+1906 
-1912 FRGVSDG
+1912 FRGNDG
-1919 TTFTALTLDMSDRG
+1919 GSIITALTLDMSD
-1933 NATFS
+1933 
-1938 AGATFN
+1938 AGAATFN
-1944 RRTEISTDSDYQLRI
+1944 NTVTLSDELA
-1959 DNGSNIWYNRVQGDG
+1959 V
-1974 TYAIHLNGTGNI
+1974 NGTGTAQVKINGATGSESVLRFYDGGAESWMLRQTNADNI
-1986 LDATA
+1986 LSFRRSSTNHLSLSASGD
-1991 TGIGVTGNANVSGT
+1991 VSMAGT
-2005 LTVGNLN
+2005 LSVGNLN

-2027 TGQAGLTYDSS
+2027 TANSSALTYDSA

-2076 RINVYDNSGTLLN
+2076 RINVYNNSGTLLN

>member
-1 MAVNKI
+1 MTTRKI
-7 TLKKVVVGT
+7 VLKKVKVGT
-16 PIKTVTAGS
+16 PIRTVTAGS
-25 AGIQNLGGVT
+25 FGINNLGGVN
-35 TTGQVSGSILAFN
+35 TGGRTSGSLLAFN
-48 QSTGNYEIAN
+48 QSSGNFEPVTL
-58 FTGDSNMFVTY
+58 TGDSNHFITY
-69 DSSSSPDTFQ
+69 DSSGTPDTLQ
-79 LNFTNDSVSGNLIP
+79 INFTNDSISGSLIP
-93 RLDSA
+93 KLDSA
-98 QDLGSA
+98 FDLGSS
-104 TKKWKDLFLSGGT
+104 TKKWKDLFLSGST
-117 INIGS
+117 ITLGDLTIASTGGG
-122 LKIRDENG
+122 IE
-130 NFVVKDNS
+130 VKD
-138 GGVVL
+138 
-143 TNPKF
+143 
-148 IRQRDSDNILSYDS
+148 SDGNTLLQNIKYITVNGDTDILAYDS
-162 ATSTFTF
+162 STSTFTF
-169 DDSDVARTDINETF
+169 NDSDIARTDEIETF
-183 HKNVTI
+183 HKAIKVTDSAEI
-189 SGDLTVSGTT
+189 TSNLTVGG
-199 TTVNTETIN
+199 N
-208 LADNLILI
+208 L
-216 NSNHTGSPSQ
+216 T
-226 DGGIEINRGSSAN
+226 
-239 KTFVW
+239 
-244 DETNDRW
+244 
-251 SVGSETL
+251 
-258 YSTGLVRG
+258 
-266 GQVVGDSGTISNLA
+266 VVGDLQYDDVSADSAVFSGSVAIGNNL
-280 STTHTASTI
+280 TADSSTI
-289 TANNTTSVNVTSTN
+289 NKIANTTLT
-303 LVAGVNATF
+303 GQNATF
-312 DSATIGNLSITNM
+312 DSATIGNLAVTN
-325 LASSGDSATF
+325 LVISSGDSAF
-335 TNIANTQFTGSQATI
+335 FSKVGVGDLEVDSANIDRLTLDSGQVRQLSTGFINADSAFMDSATISTIATGSINADQQFTDSATITNLANSVLTAKVITGDSATIGNVAVTTQLTGNQANFDSVASNTLHANSLSVDSGDIRQLSVDFINADSAFLDSATITNLSTSQITLSQTTI
-350 DSATIGNLN
+350 DSATINTLN

-367 VSTEF
+367 FSTEF
-372 INFDSAFGDSAT
+372 INFDSAF
-384 ITNLANTQLTA
+384 
-395 SQITADSATINT
+395 
-407 LNVDSSDVRQI
+407 
-418 STEFINFDSA
+418 
-428 FGDSATVTN
+428 
-437 LATTQL
+437 
-443 TVANANIDSANITN
+443 
-457 LSSTNFTMSS
+457 

-481 TGSQATLDSA
+481 TGSQAT
-491 TITKL
+491 
-496 NVDSADIDHF
+496 F
-506 STENINFDSATGDSA
+506 DSA
-521 TITNIA
+521 TITN
-527 SANINADQL
+527 L
-536 FTDSATITNIANSVL
+536 
-551 TAKAITNTT
+551 
-560 LVGDSATIGNV
+560 NV
-571 AVTTQLT
+571 
-578 GNQASFDSIA
+578 
-588 TNTIHAS
+588 
-595 AVTIDSATIGN
+595 
-606 LATTQIT
+606 
-613 LSQVT
+613 
-618 ADSATINTI
+618 
-627 NADSSDIRQF
+627 DSSDIRQL
-637 STEFINADSAF
+637 STEFINVDSAF
-648 IDSATIGGIALGNND
+648 IDSATIGNIAITNAVISSGDSATFTSLANS
-663 LVTTGKLYYANVF
+663 TFTGKVITGTNVAFDSARIGSIGIGGTDITTSGKIYYANVF
-676 SSEGDLPDANSHHGM
+676 SGLGDLPDASSHHGM
-691 FAHVHGTGKG
+691 FAHVHATGGGYFAHGGAWHRLLDSSTTAIQRVRALLSDSATINNLAAGTINVDNINIGDSATFTNLASTQFTGSQATLDSATIGGIHLTSNDITTTGKIYYANVFSTEGDLPSASTYHGMFAHVHATGKG
-701 YFAHAGAWHQLL
+701 YFAHGGAWHQLL

-809 TNIANSVLTAKV
+809 TNIANSVLTAKA
-821 ITGDSATVTNIA
+821 ITNTTLVGDSATITNIA
-833 SSQLTIDNASFD
+833 SSQLTGGSASF
-845 SVATNTLLA
+845 S
-854 GSLTVDE
+854 
-861 VSIDGDEI
+861 
-869 TVEGANSPTLKLK
+869 
-882 DTTQNADLRLFAQN
+882 
-896 SNVGIGTFSNH
+896 
-907 PVQFYTNSTNVLELS
+907 
-922 NGGDVILDSSG
+922 GDVILDSSG
-933 AIQYD
+933 AIQFD
-938 KSDKALEFGDNYK
+938 KSDQALEFGDNYK
-951 ATFGSGT
+951 ATFGSSA
-958 DLQIYHD
+958 DLQIHHDGNNKIIGSSGYLRLAATNGVTYIDGNNVQIRSGDGGENLAKFLDNGAVELYHD
-965 GVSSYIKDAGTG
+965 NSKKLETTSTG
-977 TLRILSDE
+977 T
-985 VRIYNAAETKI
+985 T
-996 GAQFIQDGEA
+996 
-1006 RLRFNNITKLAT
+1006 
-1018 KTDGVEITGL
+1018 ITGL

-1082 LTGVTNVPAH
+1082 LTGVTNAPAH

-1129 STGSTIAKGKPVYF
+1129 NSGATITKGKPVYF

-1216 NTTPLYP
+1216 NSTPLYP

-1483 ATVTGAAQTNITS
+1483 ATVTGAAQSNITS
-1496 VGTLTGLAI
+1496 VGTLTGLTI
-1505 SGDLTLDS
+1505 GGDLTLDS

-1659 TINSSTISDAGTITI
+1659 TIDGSTISDGGDFKI
-1674 DANHI
+1674 DA
-1679 DLDADGGNITFKD
+1679 GG
-1692 GGTEIGQFQLNDTNH
+1692 
-1707 FKIGSKV
+1707 
-1714 SDADIRFFGND
+1714 
-1725 GGSVITP
+1725 
-1732 LILDMSAGG
+1732 
-1741 KAIFSNNIDFGDG
+1741 
-1754 HFIGDDADD
+1754 
-1763 NLYIASSA
+1763 
-1771 NEDIRLDASGDIILD
+1771 DIRLDADGADIILQD
-1786 ADGGDIIFKDGGTQ
+1786 NGTDFGKFTKNGNDLELKSMVTNGDFKIIGERTAGTVNALTFDMSDGGAASF
-1800 FGQIANSSSD
+1800 NS
-1810 LKIISNIQD
+1810 KIISNNLQLE
-1819 KDIIFRGNDN
+1819 N
-1829 GSFLDALTLDMSA
+1829 GFISQTSGD
-1842 AGAATFNDQITL
+1842 
-1854 GGNLIHAGNLTL
+1854 LTL
-1866 DVGGDITL
+1866 DVAGDITL

-1933 NATFS
+1933 NAIFG

-1986 LDATA
+1986 FDATA
-1991 TGIGVTGNANVSGT
+1991 TGIGVTGNADVSGT

>member
-25 AGIQNLGGVT
+25 FGIQNLGGVT

-169 DDSDVARTDINETF
+169 DDSDVARTNINETF

-506 STENINFDSATGDSA
+506 SAENINFDSATGDSA

-527 SANINADQL
+527 SANINVDQL

-560 LVGDSATIGNV
+560 QVGDSATITNI
-571 AVTTQLT
+571 ASSQLT
-578 GNQASFDSIA
+578 VDNATFDSSA
-588 TNTIHAS
+588 HNTIHAGV
-595 AVTIDSATIGN
+595 VTIDSATIGN

-676 SSEGDLPDANSHHGM
+676 SSEGDLPSASSHHGM

-809 TNIANSVLTAKV
+809 TNIANSVLTAKA
-821 ITGDSATVTNIA
+821 ITGTSANIDSATITNIA

-861 VSIDGDEI
+861 VSIDGDEV
-869 TVEGANSPTLKLK
+869 TLEGANSPTLKIK

-951 ATFGSGT
+951 ATFG
-958 DLQIYHD
+958 
-965 GVSSYIKDAGTG
+965 
-977 TLRILSDE
+977 
-985 VRIYNAAETKI
+985 
-996 GAQFIQDGEA
+996 
-1006 RLRFNNITKLAT
+1006 
-1018 KTDGVEITGL
+1018 
-1028 MASTTATADSG
+1028 
-1039 TIGNLAT
+1039 
-1046 TQITGSQATFDSADI
+1046 
-1061 GNLRTTGVLQTDS
+1061 
-1074 VNATQLEL
+1074 
-1082 LTGVTNVPAH
+1082 
-1092 KEGRLFYDDSNKTI
+1092 
-1106 GFYSD
+1106 
-1111 VSGLVHE
+1111 
-1118 VGIEEHQRVYN
+1118 
-1129 STGSTIAKGKPVYF
+1129 
-1143 SGNYTGGAVDVPT
+1143 
-1156 VALADATDTAKYN
+1156 
-1169 AQGLTAVAIPNNSYG
+1169 
-1184 YIQTSG
+1184 
-1190 QLSGLDT
+1190 
-1197 SGLTAGQKV
+1197 
-1206 FVGLGSGLLS
+1206 
-1216 NTTPLYP
+1216 
-1223 NYPICLGW
+1223 
-1231 CVSSNASTGVILL
+1231 
-1244 NRQAH
+1244 
-1249 TIDSLRVVTSGHIG
+1249 
-1263 SNLQIDGNLT
+1263 
-1273 VLGSTTSVSSADLTA
+1273 
-1288 GTPMFRLNEGNAIG
+1288 
-1302 EAGTT
+1302 
-1307 FSGTGLDDAFYSG
+1307 
-1320 FFTGTTNQNYY
+1320 
-1331 VRIDGVGTG
+1331 
-1340 AGGVDTFEVAFG
+1340 
-1352 ADSTFSSPVLTKQV
+1352 
-1366 ITGSPQ
+1366 
-1372 MIHSTDNI
+1372 
-1380 SINFAST
+1380 
-1387 TGHDSGARWAGTAGP
+1387 
-1402 INVDTGF
+1402 
-1409 FSNRNTGTSGVGF
+1409 
-1422 TYVGIYYDVSDDK
+1422 
-1435 WKLIDEYDSNPSG
+1435 
-1448 SINEADA
+1448 
-1455 SYSLGTLKLDTLE
+1455 
-1468 GNVTGNVTGNVSGTA
+1468 
-1483 ATVTGAAQTNITS
+1483 
-1496 VGTLTGLAI
+1496 
-1505 SGDLTLDS
+1505 
-1513 AGAVVYDKSEQAL
+1513 
-1526 TFGDNHKAKFGT
+1526 T
-1538 GGDLQIYHNGANSF
+1538 GGDLEIYHDGANSF
-1552 IEDGG
+1552 IKDGG
-1557 TGNLVIRSNLVDI
+1557 TGNLVIRSNLVDV

-1575 SENLAKF
+1575 SENIAKF
-1582 TENSSVKLYFNGS
+1582 TENSSVKLYFNA
-1595 EKLSTSNTG
+1595 
-1604 VSVTGLMA
+1604 VSYT
-1612 STTATADSA
+1612 
-1621 TIGNLAVTNL
+1621 
-1631 VVSSGDS
+1631 
-1638 ATITNIASSSINT
+1638 
-1651 NALQVDDI
+1651 
-1659 TINSSTISDAGTITI
+1659 
-1674 DANHI
+1674 H
-1679 DLDADGGNITFKD
+1679 
-1692 GGTEIGQFQLNDTNH
+1692 
-1707 FKIGSKV
+1707 
-1714 SDADIRFFGND
+1714 
-1725 GGSVITP
+1725 
-1732 LILDMSAGG
+1732 
-1741 KAIFSNNIDFGDG
+1741 
-1754 HFIGDDADD
+1754 
-1763 NLYIASSA
+1763 
-1771 NEDIRLDASGDIILD
+1771 
-1786 ADGGDIIFKDGGTQ
+1786 
-1800 FGQIANSSSD
+1800 
-1810 LKIISNIQD
+1810 
-1819 KDIIFRGNDN
+1819 
-1829 GSFLDALTLDMSA
+1829 LTLP
-1842 AGAATFNDQITL
+1842 T
-1854 GGNLIHAGNLTL
+1854 
-1866 DVGGDITL
+1866 
-1874 DADGGDIKLS
+1874 
-1884 NGGTQ
+1884 
-1889 FANFGDATGAV
+1889 
-1900 HIDAVV
+1900 
-1906 SDDDIK
+1906 
-1912 FRGVSDG
+1912 
-1919 TTFTALTLDMSDRG
+1919 
-1933 NATFS
+1933 
-1938 AGATFN
+1938 N
-1944 RRTEISTDSDYQLRI
+1944 RE
-1959 DNGSNIWYNRVQGDG
+1959 V
-1974 TYAIHLNGTGNI
+1974 
-1986 LDATA
+1986 
-1991 TGIGVTGNANVSGT
+1991 
-2005 LTVGNLN
+2005 
-2012 VDSADIIKIARDNLS
+2012 
-2027 TGQAGLTYDSS
+2027 
-2038 GGQFGLNANHVMALI
+2038 
-2053 QTVDSNGSGLNA
+2053 
-2065 ATLDGQEGTHY
+2065 
-2076 RINVYDNSGTLLN
+2076 

>member
-25 AGIQNLGGVT
+25 FGIQNLGGVT

-79 LNFTNDSVSGNLIP
+79 LNFTNDSISGNLIP

-122 LKIRDENG
+122 LKIKDENG
-130 NFVVKDNS
+130 NFVVRDSS
-138 GGVVL
+138 GGTVL

-169 DDSDVARTDINETF
+169 DDSDVARTNVNETF

-226 DGGIEINRGSSAN
+226 DGGIEINRGTSAN
-239 KTFVW
+239 KTFIW

-350 DSATIGNLN
+350 DSATITNLN

-588 TNTIHAS
+588 TNTIHAG

-676 SSEGDLPDANSHHGM
+676 GSEGDLPDANSHHGM

-724 TNLASGQLT
+724 TNLASTQLT

-741 SAHNTIHAGAVTI
+741 SAHNTIHASAVTI

-845 SVATNTLLA
+845 SAA
-854 GSLTVDE
+854 
-861 VSIDGDEI
+861 
-869 TVEGANSPTLKLK
+869 A
-882 DTTQNADLRLFAQN
+882 
-896 SNVGIGTFSNH
+896 
-907 PVQFYTNSTNVLELS
+907 NVLHA
-922 NGGDVILDSSG
+922 GDL
-933 AIQYD
+933 
-938 KSDKALEFGDNYK
+938 
-951 ATFGSGT
+951 
-958 DLQIYHD
+958 
-965 GVSSYIKDAGTG
+965 
-977 TLRILSDE
+977 
-985 VRIYNAAETKI
+985 
-996 GAQFIQDGEA
+996 
-1006 RLRFNNITKLAT
+1006 
-1018 KTDGVEITGL
+1018 
-1028 MASTTATADSG
+1028 TADSATLKNVAVTTQLTGKDATFDSAATNKLHSG
-1039 TIGNLAT
+1039 TITSDSATVTNIASTSINTDNLFVDSATVTNLAN
-1046 TQITGSQATFDSADI
+1046 TQFTASQATIDSADI

-1074 VNATQLEL
+1074 VNTTQIEF
-1082 LTGVTNVPAH
+1082 LTNVTNVPAH

-1129 STGSTIAKGKPVYF
+1129 NSGATITKGKPVYF

-1197 SGLTAGQKV
+1197 SGLSAGQKV

-1216 NTTPLYP
+1216 NSTPLYP

-1320 FFTGTTNQNYY
+1320 FFTGTANQNYY

-1352 ADSTFSSPVLTKQV
+1352 ADSTFSSPVLTKQP
-1366 ITGSPQ
+1366 ITGSAQ

-1409 FSNRNTGTSGVGF
+1409 FSNRNTGSSGVGF

-1505 SGDLTLDS
+1505 GGDLTLDS

-1538 GGDLQIYHNGANSF
+1538 GADLQIYHDGANSF
-1552 IEDGG
+1552 IEDAG
-1557 TGNLVIRSNLVDI
+1557 TGDLRIKASAIRLLSQNDASETMMTVFEEGAVNLMH
-1570 QSADG
+1570 
-1575 SENLAKF
+1575 
-1582 TENSSVKLYFNGS
+1582 NGAT
-1595 EKLSTSNTG
+1595 KLSTTATG

-1638 ATITNIASSSINT
+1638 ATFTNLAVSSALNT
-1651 NALQVDDI
+1651 NSLIVDDI

-1725 GGSVITP
+1725 GGSTITP

-1741 KAIFSNNIDFGDG
+1741 AAIFS
-1754 HFIGDDADD
+1754 
-1763 NLYIASSA
+1763 
-1771 NEDIRLDASGDIILD
+1771 
-1786 ADGGDIIFKDGGTQ
+1786 
-1800 FGQIANSSSD
+1800 
-1810 LKIISNIQD
+1810 
-1819 KDIIFRGNDN
+1819 
-1829 GSFLDALTLDMSA
+1829 
-1842 AGAATFNDQITL
+1842 DQITL
-1854 GGNLIHAGNLTL
+1854 GGNLIHAGNLTV

-1933 NATFS
+1933 NAIFG

-1959 DNGSNIWYNRVQGDG
+1959 DNGSNIWFNRVQGDG

-1986 LDATA
+1986 FHATS
-1991 TGIGVTGNANVSGT
+1991 TGIGVTGNADISGT
-2005 LTVGNLN
+2005 LSVGNLN

-2027 TGQAGLTYDSS
+2027 TANSSALTYDSAA
-2038 GGQFGLNANHVMALI
+2038 GQFGLNANHVMALI

-2065 ATLDGQEGTHY
+2065 DTLDGQSGSHY
-2076 RINVYDNSGTLLN
+2076 RINVYNASGTLLN

>member
-25 AGIQNLGGVT
+25 FGIQNLGGVT

-122 LKIRDENG
+122 LKIKDENG
-130 NFVVKDNS
+130 NFVVRDSS
-138 GGVVL
+138 GGTVL

-169 DDSDVARTDINETF
+169 DDSDVARTNINETF

-560 LVGDSATIGNV
+560 LVGDSATITNIANSV
-571 AVTTQLT
+571 LT
-578 GNQASFDSIA
+578 AKAITG
-588 TNTIHAS
+588 TS
-595 AVTIDSATIGN
+595 ADIDSATIGN

-618 ADSATINTI
+618 ADSATINTV

-676 SSEGDLPDANSHHGM
+676 SSEGDLPSASSHHGM

-809 TNIANSVLTAKV
+809 TNIANSVLTAKA
-821 ITGDSATVTNIA
+821 ITNTTLVGDSATITNIA
-833 SSQLTIDNASFD
+833 SSQLTGGSASF
-845 SVATNTLLA
+845 S
-854 GSLTVDE
+854 
-861 VSIDGDEI
+861 
-869 TVEGANSPTLKLK
+869 
-882 DTTQNADLRLFAQN
+882 
-896 SNVGIGTFSNH
+896 
-907 PVQFYTNSTNVLELS
+907 
-922 NGGDVILDSSG
+922 GDVILDSSG
-933 AIQYD
+933 AIQFD
-938 KSDKALEFGDNYK
+938 KSDQALEFGDNYK
-951 ATFGSGT
+951 ATFGTGG
-958 DLQIYHD
+958 DLEIYHD
-965 GVSSYIKDAGTG
+965 GGNSFISDVGTG
-977 TLRILSDE
+977 SLKILSGSVF
-985 VRIYNAAETKI
+985 VRNPSDASMIDAQSG
-996 GAQFIQDGEA
+996 GAVT
-1006 RLRFNNITKLAT
+1006 LYHNNSSKLAT
-1018 KTDGVEITGL
+1018 TATGASITGL

-1061 GNLRTTGVLQTDS
+1061 GNLRTTGVLQADS
-1074 VNATQLEL
+1074 VNLTQIDI
-1082 LTGVTNVPAH
+1082 LTGNTAPAF
-1092 KEGRLFYDDSNKTI
+1092 KEGRLFYDDSNKAL

-1111 VSGLVHE
+1111 INTHPLHGLGFKQHV
-1118 VGIEEHQRVYN
+1118 RVYN
-1129 STGSTIAKGKPVYF
+1129 ASGSTIVKGKPVYY
-1143 SGNYTGGAVDVPT
+1143 SGTETSGAIDVPKIL
-1156 VALADATDTAKYN
+1156 LADATDTNKYK
-1169 AQGLTAVAIPNNSYG
+1169 AEGLTSGDIPNNSFG
-1184 YIQTSG
+1184 FIITQGTLEG
-1190 QLSGLDT
+1190 IDT
-1197 SGLTAGQKV
+1197 SNLTAGDDFYVGLTAGA
-1206 FVGLGSGLLS
+1206 LTSTS
-1216 NTTPLYP
+1216 PLYP
-1223 NYPICLGW
+1223 NYPNDIGF
-1231 CVSSNASTGVILL
+1231 VVTSHATNGVLIV
-1244 NRQAH
+1244 NKENH
-1249 TIDSLRVVTSGHIG
+1249 TVDSLRVVNSGHVG
-1263 SNLQIDGNLT
+1263 ANLQIDGNLT

-1302 EAGTT
+1302 EAGTV

-1320 FFTGTTNQNYY
+1320 FFTGTANQNYY

-1340 AGGVDTFEVAFG
+1340 AGGVDIFEVAFA
-1352 ADSTFSSPVLTKQV
+1352 ADSTFSSPVLTKQP
-1366 ITGSPQ
+1366 ITGSAQ

-1387 TGHDSGARWAGTAGP
+1387 TGHDSGARWAGVAGP

-1409 FSNRNTGTSGVGF
+1409 FSNRNTGASGVGF

-1483 ATVTGAAQTNITS
+1483 ATVTGAAQSNITS
-1496 VGTLTGLAI
+1496 VGTLTGLTI
-1505 SGDLTLDS
+1505 GGDLTLDS
-1513 AGAVVYDKSEQAL
+1513 AGAVVYDKSEKAL
-1526 TFGDNHKAKFGT
+1526 TFGDKHFIKFGT
-1538 GGDLQIYHNGANSF
+1538 GGDANIRHDGNNTKFTHTGAGGLYIGADTFALQNGTHDENF
-1552 IEDGG
+1552 IVMSDNGSVELYEDNVKRLETSVYGVTVTG
-1557 TGNLVIRSNLVDI
+1557 TVNADSSTLTHLTVD
-1570 QSADG
+1570 SADIRQ
-1575 SENLAKF
+1575 L
-1582 TENSSVKLYFNGS
+1582 SVDFIN
-1595 EKLSTSNTG
+1595 
-1604 VSVTGLMA
+1604 
-1612 STTATADSA
+1612 ADSA
-1621 TIGNLAVTNL
+1621 FM
-1631 VVSSGDS
+1631 DS
-1638 ATITNIASSSINT
+1638 ATITSIASNSINT

-1659 TINSSTISDAGTITI
+1659 TIDGSTISDGATLTVDAGGQIV
-1674 DANHI
+1674 
-1679 DLDADGGNITFKD
+1679 LDADGGLIQFKD
-1692 GGTEIGQFQLNDTNH
+1692 GGTEIAQL
-1707 FKIGSKV
+1707 K
-1714 SDADIRFFGND
+1714 
-1725 GGSVITP
+1725 
-1732 LILDMSAGG
+1732 
-1741 KAIFSNNIDFGDG
+1741 
-1754 HFIGDDADD
+1754 
-1763 NLYIASSA
+1763 
-1771 NEDIRLDASGDIILD
+1771 
-1786 ADGGDIIFKDGGTQ
+1786 
-1800 FGQIANSSSD
+1800 NSSSD
-1810 LKIISNIQD
+1810 FQIISIVQD

-1829 GSFLDALTLDMSA
+1829 GSY
-1842 AGAATFNDQITL
+1842 FN
-1854 GGNLIHAGNLTL
+1854 
-1866 DVGGDITL
+1866 
-1874 DADGGDIKLS
+1874 
-1884 NGGTQ
+1884 
-1889 FANFGDATGAV
+1889 
-1900 HIDAVV
+1900 
-1906 SDDDIK
+1906 
-1912 FRGVSDG
+1912 
-1919 TTFTALTLDMSDRG
+1919 ALTLDMSDAGTAIFNKNIKLGHNQYALFGDDVNDPVMSVYSNGTDGKIEVSGGGLQFATPQDITLDANSG
-1933 NATFS
+1933 NIKLQD
-1938 AGATFN
+1938 GG
-1944 RRTEISTDSDYQLRI
+1944 TEIGEFQLNDTNHLKLGSKVQDADIRFFGNDGGSTITPL
-1959 DNGSNIWYNRVQGDG
+1959 
-1974 TYAIHLNGTGNI
+1974 I
-1986 LDATA
+1986 LDMSDAGKA
-1991 TGIGVTGNANVSGT
+1991 IFGAGGITTSGT
-2005 LTVGNLN
+2005 IRVGNLN
-2012 VDSADIIKIARDNLS
+2012 VDSADIGLIAREKLS
-2027 TGQAGLTYDSS
+2027 TGNPDALTYDSAA
-2038 GGQFGLNANHVMALI
+2038 GQFGLNANHVMALI

-2076 RINVYDNSGTLLN
+2076 RINVYNNSGTLLN

>member
-25 AGIQNLGGVT
+25 FGIQNLGGVT

-79 LNFTNDSVSGNLIP
+79 LNFTNDSISGNLIP

-122 LKIRDENG
+122 LKIKDENG
-130 NFVVKDNS
+130 NFVVRDS
-138 GGVVL
+138 GGGTVL

-169 DDSDVARTDINETF
+169 DDSDVARTNVNETF

-226 DGGIEINRGSSAN
+226 DGGIEINRGTSAN
-239 KTFVW
+239 KTFIW

-350 DSATIGNLN
+350 DSATITNLN

-367 VSTEF
+367 LSTEF

-395 SQITADSATINT
+395 SQITVDSATINT

-527 SANINADQL
+527 SANINTDQL

-560 LVGDSATIGNV
+560 QVGDSATITNI
-571 AVTTQLT
+571 ASSQLT
-578 GNQASFDSIA
+578 VDNATFDSSA
-588 TNTIHAS
+588 HNTIHAG

-676 SSEGDLPDANSHHGM
+676 SSEGDLPDASSHHGM

-724 TNLASGQLT
+724 TNLANSVLT
-733 VDNATFDS
+733 AKAITGT
-741 SAHNTIHAGAVTI
+741 SANI

-759 INLANTQFTS
+759 GNLANTQFTS

-809 TNIANSVLTAKV
+809 TNIANSVLTAKA
-821 ITGDSATVTNIA
+821 ITNTTLVGDSATITNIA
-833 SSQLTIDNASFD
+833 SSQLTGGSASF
-845 SVATNTLLA
+845 S
-854 GSLTVDE
+854 
-861 VSIDGDEI
+861 
-869 TVEGANSPTLKLK
+869 
-882 DTTQNADLRLFAQN
+882 
-896 SNVGIGTFSNH
+896 
-907 PVQFYTNSTNVLELS
+907 
-922 NGGDVILDSSG
+922 GDVILDSSS
-933 AIQYD
+933 AIQFD
-938 KSDKALEFGDNYK
+938 KSDQALEFGDNYK
-951 ATFGSGT
+951 ATFGSSA

-965 GVSSYIKDAGTG
+965 GANSYISDLGTG
-977 TLRILSDE
+977 SLIIQSSDNLKLQAHTGE
-985 VRIYNAAETKI
+985 FYFQGIKDGASKLYFDNAE
-996 GAQFIQDGEA
+996 
-1006 RLRFNNITKLAT
+1006 KLVT
-1018 KTDGVEITGL
+1018 TSTGTTITGL

-1046 TQITGSQATFDSADI
+1046 TQITGSQATFDS
-1061 GNLRTTGVLQTDS
+1061 
-1074 VNATQLEL
+1074 
-1082 LTGVTNVPAH
+1082 
-1092 KEGRLFYDDSNKTI
+1092 F
-1106 GFYSD
+1106 
-1111 VSGLVHE
+1111 
-1118 VGIEEHQRVYN
+1118 
-1129 STGSTIAKGKPVYF
+1129 KG
-1143 SGNYTGGAVDVPT
+1143 
-1156 VALADATDTAKYN
+1156 
-1169 AQGLTAVAIPNNSYG
+1169 
-1184 YIQTSG
+1184 
-1190 QLSGLDT
+1190 
-1197 SGLTAGQKV
+1197 
-1206 FVGLGSGLLS
+1206 
-1216 NTTPLYP
+1216 
-1223 NYPICLGW
+1223 
-1231 CVSSNASTGVILL
+1231 
-1244 NRQAH
+1244 
-1249 TIDSLRVVTSGHIG
+1249 
-1263 SNLQIDGNLT
+1263 
-1273 VLGSTTSVSSADLTA
+1273 
-1288 GTPMFRLNEGNAIG
+1288 
-1302 EAGTT
+1302 
-1307 FSGTGLDDAFYSG
+1307 
-1320 FFTGTTNQNYY
+1320 
-1331 VRIDGVGTG
+1331 
-1340 AGGVDTFEVAFG
+1340 
-1352 ADSTFSSPVLTKQV
+1352 
-1366 ITGSPQ
+1366 
-1372 MIHSTDNI
+1372 
-1380 SINFAST
+1380 
-1387 TGHDSGARWAGTAGP
+1387 
-1402 INVDTGF
+1402 
-1409 FSNRNTGTSGVGF
+1409 
-1422 TYVGIYYDVSDDK
+1422 
-1435 WKLIDEYDSNPSG
+1435 
-1448 SINEADA
+1448 
-1455 SYSLGTLKLDTLE
+1455 
-1468 GNVTGNVTGNVSGTA
+1468 
-1483 ATVTGAAQTNITS
+1483 
-1496 VGTLTGLAI
+1496 
-1505 SGDLTLDS
+1505 
-1513 AGAVVYDKSEQAL
+1513 
-1526 TFGDNHKAKFGT
+1526 
-1538 GGDLQIYHNGANSF
+1538 
-1552 IEDGG
+1552 
-1557 TGNLVIRSNLVDI
+1557 
-1570 QSADG
+1570 
-1575 SENLAKF
+1575 
-1582 TENSSVKLYFNGS
+1582 
-1595 EKLSTSNTG
+1595 
-1604 VSVTGLMA
+1604 
-1612 STTATADSA
+1612 
-1621 TIGNLAVTNL
+1621 
-1631 VVSSGDS
+1631 
-1638 ATITNIASSSINT
+1638 
-1651 NALQVDDI
+1651 
-1659 TINSSTISDAGTITI
+1659 
-1674 DANHI
+1674 
-1679 DLDADGGNITFKD
+1679 
-1692 GGTEIGQFQLNDTNH
+1692 
-1707 FKIGSKV
+1707 
-1714 SDADIRFFGND
+1714 
-1725 GGSVITP
+1725 
-1732 LILDMSAGG
+1732 
-1741 KAIFSNNIDFGDG
+1741 
-1754 HFIGDDADD
+1754 
-1763 NLYIASSA
+1763 
-1771 NEDIRLDASGDIILD
+1771 
-1786 ADGGDIIFKDGGTQ
+1786 
-1800 FGQIANSSSD
+1800 
-1810 LKIISNIQD
+1810 
-1819 KDIIFRGNDN
+1819 
-1829 GSFLDALTLDMSA
+1829 
-1842 AGAATFNDQITL
+1842 
-1854 GGNLIHAGNLTL
+1854 
-1866 DVGGDITL
+1866 
-1874 DADGGDIKLS
+1874 
-1884 NGGTQ
+1884 
-1889 FANFGDATGAV
+1889 
-1900 HIDAVV
+1900 
-1906 SDDDIK
+1906 
-1912 FRGVSDG
+1912 
-1919 TTFTALTLDMSDRG
+1919 
-1933 NATFS
+1933 
-1938 AGATFN
+1938 
-1944 RRTEISTDSDYQLRI
+1944 
-1959 DNGSNIWYNRVQGDG
+1959 
-1974 TYAIHLNGTGNI
+1974 
-1986 LDATA
+1986 
-1991 TGIGVTGNANVSGT
+1991 
-2005 LTVGNLN
+2005 
-2012 VDSADIIKIARDNLS
+2012 
-2027 TGQAGLTYDSS
+2027 
-2038 GGQFGLNANHVMALI
+2038 
-2053 QTVDSNGSGLNA
+2053 
-2065 ATLDGQEGTHY
+2065 
-2076 RINVYDNSGTLLN
+2076 

>member
-25 AGIQNLGGVT
+25 FGIQNLGGVT

-208 LADNLILI
+208 LADNLILL

-226 DGGIEINRGSSAN
+226 DGGIEVNRGTSAN

-588 TNTIHAS
+588 TNTIHAG

-676 SSEGDLPDANSHHGM
+676 SSEGDLPSASSHHGM

-724 TNLASGQLT
+724 TNLANSVLT
-733 VDNATFDS
+733 AKAIT
-741 SAHNTIHAGAVTI
+741 NT
-754 DSATI
+754 
-759 INLANTQFTS
+759 
-769 SQITSDS
+769 
-776 ATINT
+776 T
-781 LNADSSDI
+781 LV
-789 RQFSTEFINFDS
+789 
-801 AFGDSATI
+801 GDSATI
-809 TNIANSVLTAKV
+809 TSIANSTLTGKV
-821 ITGDSATVTNIA
+821 ITGTNVAFDSATITNVAIA
-833 SSQLTIDNASFD
+833 TQLTGDQATFD

-861 VSIDGDEI
+861 VSIDGDEV
-869 TVEGANSPTLKLK
+869 TLEGANSPTLKIK

-951 ATFGSGT
+951 ATFGSSA
-958 DLQIYHD
+958 DLQIHHDGNNKIIGSSGYLRLAATNGVTYIDGNNVQIRSGDGGENLAKFLDNGAVELYHD
-965 GVSSYIKDAGTG
+965 NSKKLETTSTG
-977 TLRILSDE
+977 T
-985 VRIYNAAETKI
+985 T
-996 GAQFIQDGEA
+996 
-1006 RLRFNNITKLAT
+1006 
-1018 KTDGVEITGL
+1018 ITGL

-1061 GNLRTTGVLQTDS
+1061 GNLRTTGVLQADS
-1074 VNATQLEL
+1074 VNVTQIDI
-1082 LTGVTNVPAH
+1082 LTGNAAPAF
-1092 KEGRLFYDDSNKTI
+1092 KEGRLFYDDSNKAL

-1111 VSGLVHE
+1111 INTHPLHGLGFKQHV
-1118 VGIEEHQRVYN
+1118 RVYN
-1129 STGSTIAKGKPVYF
+1129 ASGSTIVKGKPVYYAGTET
-1143 SGNYTGGAVDVPT
+1143 SGAIDVPKIL
-1156 VALADATDTAKYN
+1156 LADATDTNKYK
-1169 AQGLTAVAIPNNSYG
+1169 AEGLTSGDIANNSFG
-1184 YIQTSG
+1184 FIITQGTLEG
-1190 QLSGLDT
+1190 IDT
-1197 SGLTAGQKV
+1197 SNLTAGDDFYVGLTAGA
-1206 FVGLGSGLLS
+1206 LTSTS
-1216 NTTPLYP
+1216 PLYP
-1223 NYPICLGW
+1223 NYPDDLGF
-1231 CVSSNASTGVILL
+1231 VVTSDATNGVLIV
-1244 NRQAH
+1244 NKENH
-1249 TIDSLRVVTSGHIG
+1249 TVESLRVVGSGHVG
-1263 SNLQIDGNLT
+1263 ANFQIDGNLT
-1273 VLGSTTSVSSADLTA
+1273 VLGATTSVSSADLTA

-1320 FFTGTTNQNYY
+1320 FFTGTANQNYY
-1331 VRIDGVGTG
+1331 VRIENPDGN
-1340 AGGVDTFEVAFG
+1340 AGRSTNNIITAST
-1352 ADSTFSSPVLTKQV
+1352 APTFST
-1366 ITGSPQ
+1366 
-1372 MIHSTDNI
+1372 N
-1380 SINFAST
+1380 
-1387 TGHDSGARWAGTAGP
+1387 AG
-1402 INVDTGF
+1402 
-1409 FSNRNTGTSGVGF
+1409 
-1422 TYVGIYYDVSDDK
+1422 
-1435 WKLIDEYDSNPSG
+1435 
-1448 SINEADA
+1448 
-1455 SYSLGTLKLDTLE
+1455 SLGTFAGNFSGNIATIAGSSDSAVTFSEVGSNLTTA
-1468 GNVTGNVTGNVSGTA
+1468 NVTLS
-1483 ATVTGAAQTNITS
+1483 
-1496 VGTLTGLAI
+1496 
-1505 SGDLTLDS
+1505 S
-1513 AGAVVYDKSEQAL
+1513 AGVLATTD
-1526 TFGDNHKAKFGT
+1526 FG
-1538 GGDLQIYHNGANSF
+1538 
-1552 IEDGG
+1552 
-1557 TGNLVIRSNLVDI
+1557 
-1570 QSADG
+1570 G
-1575 SENLAKF
+1575 S
-1582 TENSSVKLYFNGS
+1582 
-1595 EKLSTSNTG
+1595 
-1604 VSVTGLMA
+1604 
-1612 STTATADSA
+1612 STTATQYNFTIRITDAEGQTADRAFSF
-1621 TIGNLAVTNL
+1621 T
-1631 VVSSGDS
+1631 SS
-1638 ATITNIASSSINT
+1638 
-1651 NALQVDDI
+1651 
-1659 TINSSTISDAGTITI
+1659 
-1674 DANHI
+1674 
-1679 DLDADGGNITFKD
+1679 
-1692 GGTEIGQFQLNDTNH
+1692 
-1707 FKIGSKV
+1707 
-1714 SDADIRFFGND
+1714 FG
-1725 GGSVITP
+1725 
-1732 LILDMSAGG
+1732 
-1741 KAIFSNNIDFGDG
+1741 
-1754 HFIGDDADD
+1754 
-1763 NLYIASSA
+1763 
-1771 NEDIRLDASGDIILD
+1771 
-1786 ADGGDIIFKDGGTQ
+1786 
-1800 FGQIANSSSD
+1800 
-1810 LKIISNIQD
+1810 
-1819 KDIIFRGNDN
+1819 
-1829 GSFLDALTLDMSA
+1829 
-1842 AGAATFNDQITL
+1842 
-1854 GGNLIHAGNLTL
+1854 
-1866 DVGGDITL
+1866 
-1874 DADGGDIKLS
+1874 
-1884 NGGTQ
+1884 
-1889 FANFGDATGAV
+1889 ATG
-1900 HIDAVV
+1900 
-1906 SDDDIK
+1906 
-1912 FRGVSDG
+1912 
-1919 TTFTALTLDMSDRG
+1919 
-1933 NATFS
+1933 
-1938 AGATFN
+1938 
-1944 RRTEISTDSDYQLRI
+1944 
-1959 DNGSNIWYNRVQGDG
+1959 
-1974 TYAIHLNGTGNI
+1974 
-1986 LDATA
+1986 
-1991 TGIGVTGNANVSGT
+1991 
-2005 LTVGNLN
+2005 
-2012 VDSADIIKIARDNLS
+2012 
-2027 TGQAGLTYDSS
+2027 
-2038 GGQFGLNANHVMALI
+2038 GGQFN
-2053 QTVDSNGSGLNA
+2053 
-2065 ATLDGQEGTHY
+2065 
-2076 RINVYDNSGTLLN
+2076 

>member
-25 AGIQNLGGVT
+25 FGINNLGGVT
-35 TTGQVSGSILAFN
+35 TTGQASGTILAFN
-48 QSTGNYEIAN
+48 LSSGNYEVAQ

-69 DSSSSPDTFQ
+69 DSGGSPDSFKI
-79 LNFTNDSVSGNLIP
+79 NFTNDSISGNLVP

-122 LKIRDENG
+122 LKVKDENG
-130 NFVVKDNS
+130 NFVVRDS
-138 GGVVL
+138 GGGTVL

-148 IRQRDSDNILSYDS
+148 ITVNGDTDILAYDS
-162 ATSTFTF
+162 NTSTFTF
-169 DDSDVARTDINETF
+169 NDSDIARTDENETF
-183 HKNVTI
+183 HKNVI
-189 SGDLTVSGTT
+189 IAGDLTVQGTT
-199 TTVNTETIN
+199 TTVNTEEIN
-208 LADNLILI
+208 LADNIIRI
-216 NSNHTGSPSQ
+216 NSNATGVPTET
-226 DGGIEINRGSSAN
+226 GGIAIERGDSDN
-239 KTFVW
+239 KLFVW

-251 SVGSETL
+251 TIVSETFYTL
-258 YSTGLVRG
+258 GLIRG
-266 GQVVGDSGTISNLA
+266 GQLVGDSGTITSLA
-280 STTHTASTI
+280 STTHTANTI

-303 LVAGVNATF
+303 LITGANANI

-350 DSATIGNLN
+350 DSATITNLN

-367 VSTEF
+367 LSTEF

-395 SQITADSATINT
+395 SQITVDSATINT

-428 FGDSATVTN
+428 FGDSATITN
-437 LATTQL
+437 IATTQL
-443 TVANANIDSANITN
+443 TVANANIDSAHVTN
-457 LSSTNFTMSS
+457 LSAANFSMSS

-527 SANINADQL
+527 STNVNVDQL

-560 LVGDSATIGNV
+560 LVGDSATITNIANSV
-571 AVTTQLT
+571 LT
-578 GNQASFDSIA
+578 AKAITG
-588 TNTIHAS
+588 TS
-595 AVTIDSATIGN
+595 ANIDSATIGN

-724 TNLASGQLT
+724 TNLASTQLT

-741 SAHNTIHAGAVTI
+741 SAHNTIHASAVTI

-809 TNIANSVLTAKV
+809 TNIANSVLTAKA
-821 ITGDSATVTNIA
+821 ITNTTLVGDSATITNIA

-845 SVATNTLLA
+845 SAAANVLHAGDLTADSATLKNVAVTTQLTGKDATFDSAATNKLHSGT
-854 GSLTVDE
+854 
-861 VSIDGDEI
+861 I
-869 TVEGANSPTLKLK
+869 TSDSATITNIANS
-882 DTTQNADLRLFAQN
+882 
-896 SNVGIGTFSNH
+896 
-907 PVQFYTNSTNVLELS
+907 VLTAK
-922 NGGDVILDSSG
+922 V
-933 AIQYD
+933 
-938 KSDKALEFGDNYK
+938 
-951 ATFGSGT
+951 
-958 DLQIYHD
+958 
-965 GVSSYIKDAGTG
+965 VTG
-977 TLRILSDE
+977 
-985 VRIYNAAETKI
+985 
-996 GAQFIQDGEA
+996 
-1006 RLRFNNITKLAT
+1006 
-1018 KTDGVEITGL
+1018 
-1028 MASTTATADSG
+1028 TTATFDSA
-1039 TIGNLAT
+1039 TVTNLAN
-1046 TQITGSQATFDSADI
+1046 TQFTASQATIDSADI

-1129 STGSTIAKGKPVYF
+1129 NSGATITKGKPVYF

-1156 VALADATDTAKYN
+1156 IALADATDTAKYN

-1197 SGLTAGQKV
+1197 SSLSAGQKV

-1216 NTTPLYP
+1216 NSTPLYP

-1320 FFTGTTNQNYY
+1320 FFTGTANQNYY

-1352 ADSTFSSPVLTKQV
+1352 ADSTFSSPVLTKQP
-1366 ITGSPQ
+1366 ITGSAQ

-1409 FSNRNTGTSGVGF
+1409 FSNRNTGSSGVGF

-1483 ATVTGAAQTNITS
+1483 ATVTGAAQSNITS
-1496 VGTLTGLAI
+1496 VGTLTGLTI
-1505 SGDLTLDS
+1505 GGDLTLDS
-1513 AGAVVYDKSEQAL
+1513 SGAVVYDKSEQAL

-1538 GGDLQIYHNGANSF
+1538 GGDLEIYHDGNDTFIKDAGTGGLKILTNSF
-1552 IEDGG
+1552 DLKNDANTESI
-1557 TGNLVIRSNLVDI
+1557 I
-1570 QSADG
+1570 SA
-1575 SENLAKF
+1575 SQ
-1582 TENSSVKLYFNGS
+1582 NGS
-1595 EKLSTSNTG
+1595 VNLYYDNDSKLTTASGG
-1604 VSVTGLMA
+1604 VNVSGLMA

-1651 NALQVDDI
+1651 NALQVDELTIDADTITATDDFIIDAVGDI
-1659 TINSSTISDAGTITI
+1659 TLDAADNQIFFKDAGTTVGTLTMTGG
-1674 DANHI
+1674 
-1679 DLDADGGNITFKD
+1679 DLKLISNVDDKD
-1692 GGTEIGQFQLNDTNH
+1692 MIFAGT
-1707 FKIGSKV
+1707 
-1714 SDADIRFFGND
+1714 D
-1725 GGSVITP
+1725 GGSEVV
-1732 LILDMSAGG
+1732 
-1741 KAIFSNNIDFGDG
+1741 
-1754 HFIGDDADD
+1754 
-1763 NLYIASSA
+1763 
-1771 NEDIRLDASGDIILD
+1771 
-1786 ADGGDIIFKDGGTQ
+1786 
-1800 FGQIANSSSD
+1800 
-1810 LKIISNIQD
+1810 
-1819 KDIIFRGNDN
+1819 
-1829 GSFLDALTLDMSA
+1829 ALTLDMSA
-1842 AGAATFNDQITL
+1842 SGAATFNDQVTL
-1854 GGNLIHAGNLTL
+1854 GGNLVHAGNLTI
-1866 DVGGDITL
+1866 DAGGDITL
-1874 DADGGDIKLS
+1874 DADGSDIIFADGGSNKGKIALASDILS
-1884 NGGTQ
+1884 IVNVTQ
-1889 FANFGDATGAV
+1889 DA
-1900 HIDAVV
+1900 
-1906 SDDDIK
+1906 DIK
-1912 FRGVSDG
+1912 FDG
-1919 TTFTALTLDMSDRG
+1919 LDGSSSITALRLDMSE
-1933 NATFS
+1933 
-1938 AGATFN
+1938 AGKATFN
-1944 RRTEISTDSDYQLRI
+1944 AGASFTGDISQETGDYLYNGGGNFDIKHTIDDQNIVFSTSTGGSTTEKMRI
-1959 DNGSNIWYNRVQGDG
+1959 RGASNSV
-1974 TYAIHLNGTGNI
+1974 AI
-1986 LDATA
+1986 
-1991 TGIGVTGNANVSGT
+1991 SGT
-2005 LTVGNLN
+2005 LSVGNLN

-2027 TGQAGLTYDSS
+2027 TANSSALTYDSA

-2076 RINVYDNSGTLLN
+2076 RINVYNNSGTLLN

>member
-25 AGIQNLGGVT
+25 FGINNLGGVT
-35 TTGQVSGSILAFN
+35 TTGQASGTILAFN
-48 QSTGNYEIAN
+48 LSSGNYEVAQ
-58 FTGDSNMFVTY
+58 FTGDSNTFITY
-69 DSSSSPDTFQ
+69 DSSGSPDSFKI
-79 LNFTNDSVSGNLIP
+79 NFTNDSISGNLVP

-122 LKIRDENG
+122 LKIKDENG
-130 NFVVKDNS
+130 NFVVRDS
-138 GGVVL
+138 GGGTVL

-148 IRQRDSDNILSYDS
+148 ITVNGDTDILAYDS
-162 ATSTFTF
+162 NTSTFTF
-169 DDSDVARTDINETF
+169 NDSDIARTDEDETF
-183 HKNVTI
+183 HKNVII
-189 SGDLTVSGTT
+189 SGNLTVEGTT
-199 TTVNTETIN
+199 TTVNTEEIN
-208 LADNLILI
+208 LADNVIRI
-216 NSNHTGSPSQ
+216 NSNATGVPTQ
-226 DGGIEINRGSSAN
+226 NGGIAIERGDSDN
-239 KTFVW
+239 KVFLW

-251 SVGSETL
+251 TIVAETF
-258 YSTGLVRG
+258 YTTGLVRS
-266 GQVVGDSGTISNLA
+266 GQIVSDSGTITNLA
-280 STTHTASTI
+280 TNVHTANTI

-303 LVAGVNATF
+303 LITGANANI

-335 TNIANTQFTGSQATI
+335 TNIANTQFAGSQATI
-350 DSATIGNLN
+350 DSATITNLN

-367 VSTEF
+367 LSTEF

-395 SQITADSATINT
+395 SQITVDSATINT

-428 FGDSATVTN
+428 FGDSATITN
-437 LATTQL
+437 IATTQL
-443 TVANANIDSANITN
+443 TVANANIDSAHVTN
-457 LSSTNFTMSS
+457 LSAANFSMSS

-527 SANINADQL
+527 STNVNVDQL

-551 TAKAITNTT
+551 TAKAITNTSQ
-560 LVGDSATIGNV
+560 VGDSATITNIANSV
-571 AVTTQLT
+571 LT
-578 GNQASFDSIA
+578 AKAITG
-588 TNTIHAS
+588 TS
-595 AVTIDSATIGN
+595 ANIDSATIGN

-724 TNLASGQLT
+724 TNLASTQLT

-741 SAHNTIHAGAVTI
+741 SAHNTIHASAVTI

-845 SVATNTLLA
+845 SAA
-854 GSLTVDE
+854 
-861 VSIDGDEI
+861 
-869 TVEGANSPTLKLK
+869 A
-882 DTTQNADLRLFAQN
+882 
-896 SNVGIGTFSNH
+896 
-907 PVQFYTNSTNVLELS
+907 NVLHA
-922 NGGDVILDSSG
+922 GDL
-933 AIQYD
+933 
-938 KSDKALEFGDNYK
+938 
-951 ATFGSGT
+951 
-958 DLQIYHD
+958 
-965 GVSSYIKDAGTG
+965 
-977 TLRILSDE
+977 
-985 VRIYNAAETKI
+985 
-996 GAQFIQDGEA
+996 
-1006 RLRFNNITKLAT
+1006 
-1018 KTDGVEITGL
+1018 
-1028 MASTTATADSG
+1028 TADSATLKNVAVTTQLTGKDATFDSAATNKLHSG
-1039 TIGNLAT
+1039 TITSDSATVTNIASTSINTDNLFVDSATVTNLAN
-1046 TQITGSQATFDSADI
+1046 TQFTASQATIDSADI

-1129 STGSTIAKGKPVYF
+1129 NTGSTIAKGKPVYF

-1197 SGLTAGQKV
+1197 SGLSAGQKV

-1320 FFTGTTNQNYY
+1320 FFTGTANQNYY

-1352 ADSTFSSPVLTKQV
+1352 ADSTFSSPVLTKQP
-1366 ITGSPQ
+1366 ITGSAQ

-1409 FSNRNTGTSGVGF
+1409 FSNRNTGSSGVGF

-1483 ATVTGAAQTNITS
+1483 ATVTGAAQSNITS
-1496 VGTLTGLAI
+1496 LGTLTGLTI
-1505 SGDLTLDS
+1505 GGDLTLDS

-1538 GGDLQIYHNGANSF
+1538 GGDLQVYHDGTHSYVANGTNTLYLRTASSLQ
-1552 IEDGG
+1552 IE
-1557 TGNLVIRSNLVDI
+1557 N
-1570 QSADG
+1570 ADG
-1575 SENLAKF
+1575 SEDLATF
-1582 TENSSVKLYFNGS
+1582 AVDGAATLFHNNASKLA
-1595 EKLSTSNTG
+1595 TTATG

-1621 TIGNLAVTNL
+1621 TIGNLA
-1631 VVSSGDS
+1631 
-1638 ATITNIASSSINT
+1638 SSSINT

-1659 TINSSTISDAGTITI
+1659 TIDGTEIDLSSGDLTI
-1674 DANHI
+1674 DVAGDI
-1679 DLDADGGNITFKD
+1679 TLDADGADIKLSD
-1692 GGTEIGQFQLNDTNH
+1692 GGTEFGRFTKNGNDFELRSIVTNGD
-1707 FKIGSKV
+1707 FKIIGERTAGTVNALTFDMS
-1714 SDADIRFFGND
+1714 D
-1725 GGSVITP
+1725 GGAASFNSHIQTNNLKLENGFVSQTSGD
-1732 LILDMSAGG
+1732 LTLDVA
-1741 KAIFSNNIDFGDG
+1741 
-1754 HFIGDDADD
+1754 
-1763 NLYIASSA
+1763 
-1771 NEDIRLDASGDIILD
+1771 GDIILD
-1786 ADGGDIIFKDGGTQ
+1786 ADGSDIIFADGGTNK
-1800 FGQIANSSSD
+1800 GKIALASNILSIVNVTQDADIKFDGLDGSSS
-1810 LKIISNIQD
+1810 IT
-1819 KDIIFRGNDN
+1819 
-1829 GSFLDALTLDMSA
+1829 ALRLDMSE
-1842 AGAATFNDQITL
+1842 AGKATFNAGASFTGDISQETGDYL
-1854 GGNLIHAGNLTL
+1854 YNGGGNF
-1866 DVGGDITL
+1866 
-1874 DADGGDIKLS
+1874 DIKHTIDDQNIVFSTSTGGSTTEKMRIRGAS
-1884 NGGTQ
+1884 NS
-1889 FANFGDATGAV
+1889 V
-1900 HIDAVV
+1900 
-1906 SDDDIK
+1906 
-1912 FRGVSDG
+1912 
-1919 TTFTALTLDMSDRG
+1919 
-1933 NATFS
+1933 
-1938 AGATFN
+1938 
-1944 RRTEISTDSDYQLRI
+1944 
-1959 DNGSNIWYNRVQGDG
+1959 
-1974 TYAIHLNGTGNI
+1974 AI
-1986 LDATA
+1986 
-1991 TGIGVTGNANVSGT
+1991 SGT

-2076 RINVYDNSGTLLN
+2076 RINVYNNSGTLLN

>member
-25 AGIQNLGGVT
+25 FGIQNLGGVT

-122 LKIRDENG
+122 LKIKDENG
-130 NFVVKDNS
+130 NFVVRDSS
-138 GGVVL
+138 GGTVL

-169 DDSDVARTDINETF
+169 DDSDVARTNINETF

-208 LADNLILI
+208 LADNLILL

-226 DGGIEINRGSSAN
+226 DGGIEDNRGTSAN

-457 LSSTNFTMSS
+457 LSAANFTMSS

-491 TITKL
+491 TITNL
-496 NVDSADIDHF
+496 NADSSDIRQL
-506 STENINFDSATGDSA
+506 STEFINFDSAHGDSA

-527 SANINADQL
+527 SANINVDQL

-588 TNTIHAS
+588 TNTIHAG

-676 SSEGDLPDANSHHGM
+676 SSEGDLPSASSHHGM

-724 TNLASGQLT
+724 TNLANSVLT
-733 VDNATFDS
+733 AKAITGT
-741 SAHNTIHAGAVTI
+741 SATI

-759 INLANTQFTS
+759 GNLANTQFTS

-809 TNIANSVLTAKV
+809 TNIANSVLTAKA
-821 ITGDSATVTNIA
+821 ITNTTLVGDSATITNIA
-833 SSQLTIDNASFD
+833 SSQLTGGSASF
-845 SVATNTLLA
+845 S
-854 GSLTVDE
+854 
-861 VSIDGDEI
+861 
-869 TVEGANSPTLKLK
+869 
-882 DTTQNADLRLFAQN
+882 
-896 SNVGIGTFSNH
+896 
-907 PVQFYTNSTNVLELS
+907 
-922 NGGDVILDSSG
+922 GDVILDSSG
-933 AIQYD
+933 AIQFD
-938 KSDKALEFGDNYK
+938 KSDQALEFGDNYK
-951 ATFGSGT
+951 ATFGTGG
-958 DLQIYHD
+958 DLEIYHD
-965 GVSSYIKDAGTG
+965 GGNSFISDVGTG
-977 TLRILSDE
+977 SLKILSGSVF
-985 VRIYNAAETKI
+985 VRNPSDASMIDAQSG
-996 GAQFIQDGEA
+996 GAVT
-1006 RLRFNNITKLAT
+1006 LYHNNSSKLAT
-1018 KTDGVEITGL
+1018 TATGASITGL

-1061 GNLRTTGVLQTDS
+1061 GNLRTTGVLQADS
-1074 VNATQLEL
+1074 VNLTQIDMK
-1082 LTGVTNVPAH
+1082 TGNYAPAY
-1092 KEGRLFYDDSNKTI
+1092 KEGRLFYDDSNKAL

-1111 VSGLVHE
+1111 INTHPLHGLGFKQHV
-1118 VGIEEHQRVYN
+1118 RVYN
-1129 STGSTIAKGKPVYF
+1129 ASGSTIVKGKPVYY
-1143 SGNYTGGAVDVPT
+1143 SGTETSGAIDVPKIL
-1156 VALADATDTAKYN
+1156 LADATDTNKYK
-1169 AQGLTAVAIPNNSYG
+1169 AEGLTSGDIANNSFG
-1184 YIQTSG
+1184 FIITQGTLEG
-1190 QLSGLDT
+1190 IDT
-1197 SGLTAGQKV
+1197 SNLTAGDDFYVGLTAGA
-1206 FVGLGSGLLS
+1206 LTSTS
-1216 NTTPLYP
+1216 PLYP
-1223 NYPICLGW
+1223 NYPDDLGF
-1231 CVSSNASTGVILL
+1231 VVTSDATNGVLIV
-1244 NRQAH
+1244 NKENH
-1249 TIDSLRVVTSGHIG
+1249 TVESLRVVNSGHVG
-1263 SNLQIDGNLT
+1263 ANLQIDGNLT

-1302 EAGTT
+1302 EAGTV

-1320 FFTGTTNQNYY
+1320 FFTGTANQNYY

-1340 AGGVDTFEVAFG
+1340 AGGVDTFEVAFA
-1352 ADSTFSSPVLTKQV
+1352 ADSTFSSPVLTKQP
-1366 ITGSPQ
+1366 ITGSAQ

-1380 SINFAST
+1380 SINFSST
-1387 TGHDSGARWAGTAGP
+1387 TGHDSGARWAGVAGP

-1409 FSNRNTGTSGVGF
+1409 FSNRNTGASGVGF
-1422 TYVGIYYDVSDDK
+1422 TYVGIYYDVSDNQ

-1455 SYSLGTLKLDTLE
+1455 SYSLGTLKLDTLI
-1468 GNVTGNVTGNVSGTA
+1468 GNVTGNVTGNTSGTA
-1483 ATVTGAAQTNITS
+1483 ATVTGAAQSAITS
-1496 VGTLTGLAI
+1496 VGTLTGLTVG
-1505 SGDLTLDS
+1505 GDLTLDS
-1513 AGAVVYDKSEQAL
+1513 AGAVIYDKSEQSL
-1526 TFGDNHKAKFGT
+1526 VFKDNHKAKFGT
-1538 GGDLQIYHNGANSF
+1538 GGDLQLYHDGSTSF
-1552 IEDGG
+1552 IKDVG
-1557 TGNLVIRSNLVDI
+1557 TGNLEIWADGAVIMKTG
-1570 QSADG
+1570 DG
-1575 SENLAKF
+1575 SETKALF
-1582 TENSSVKLYFNGS
+1582 DTNGS
-1595 EKLSTSNTG
+1595 VDLYHDNAKKFETTATG

-1679 DLDADGGNITFKD
+1679 DLDADGGNITLKD

-1707 FKIGSKV
+1707 LKLVSKV
-1714 SDADIRFFGND
+1714 SDADIFLQGND
-1725 GGSVITP
+1725 GGSTIT
-1732 LILDMSAGG
+1732 
-1741 KAIFSNNIDFGDG
+1741 
-1754 HFIGDDADD
+1754 
-1763 NLYIASSA
+1763 
-1771 NEDIRLDASGDIILD
+1771 
-1786 ADGGDIIFKDGGTQ
+1786 
-1800 FGQIANSSSD
+1800 
-1810 LKIISNIQD
+1810 
-1819 KDIIFRGNDN
+1819 
-1829 GSFLDALTLDMSA
+1829 ALRLDMSA
-1842 AGAATFNDQITL
+1842 AGAATFNDQVTL

-1874 DADGGDIKLS
+1874 DADGGDIKFEDA
-1884 NGGTQ
+1884 GTQ
-1889 FANFGDATGAV
+1889 WLNFGNAAGSSAV
-1900 HIDAVV
+1900 HIDTKV
-1906 SDDDIK
+1906 SDHDIK

-1919 TTFTALTLDMSDRG
+1919 TIFTALTLDMSDRG
-1933 NATFS
+1933 NAIFG
-1938 AGATFN
+1938 AGGTFN

-1959 DNGSNIWYNRVQGDG
+1959 DNGSNIWYNRVQADG
-1974 TYAIHLNGTGNI
+1974 TYALHLNGTGNI
-1986 LDATA
+1986 LHATS
-1991 TGIGVTGNANVSGT
+1991 TGIGVTGNADISGT
-2005 LTVGNLN
+2005 LSVGNLN

-2027 TGQAGLTYDSS
+2027 TANSSALTYDSA

-2076 RINVYDNSGTLLN
+2076 RINVYNNSGTLLN

>member
-25 AGIQNLGGVT
+25 FGINNLGGVT
-35 TTGQVSGSILAFN
+35 TTGQASGTILAFN
-48 QSTGNYEIAN
+48 LSSGNYEVAQ

-69 DSSSSPDTFQ
+69 DSSGSPDSFKI
-79 LNFTNDSVSGNLIP
+79 NFTNDSISGNLVP

-122 LKIRDENG
+122 LKVKDENG
-130 NFVVKDNS
+130 NFVVRDS
-138 GGVVL
+138 GGGTVL

-148 IRQRDSDNILSYDS
+148 ITVNGDTDILAYDS
-162 ATSTFTF
+162 NTSTFTF
-169 DDSDVARTDINETF
+169 NDSDIARTDENETF
-183 HKNVTI
+183 HKNVI
-189 SGDLTVSGTT
+189 IAGDLTVQGTT
-199 TTVNTETIN
+199 TTVNTEEIN
-208 LADNLILI
+208 LADNIIRI
-216 NSNHTGSPSQ
+216 NSNATGVPTET
-226 DGGIEINRGSSAN
+226 GGIAIERGDSDN
-239 KTFVW
+239 KLFVW

-251 SVGSETL
+251 TIVSETFYTL
-258 YSTGLVRG
+258 GLIRG
-266 GQVVGDSGTISNLA
+266 GQLVGDSGTITSLA
-280 STTHTASTI
+280 STTHTANTI

-303 LVAGVNATF
+303 LITGANANI

-350 DSATIGNLN
+350 DSATITNLN

-367 VSTEF
+367 LSTEF

-395 SQITADSATINT
+395 SQITVDSATINT

-428 FGDSATVTN
+428 FGDSATITN
-437 LATTQL
+437 IATTQL
-443 TVANANIDSANITN
+443 TVANANIDSAHVTN
-457 LSSTNFTMSS
+457 LSAANFSMSS

-527 SANINADQL
+527 STNVNVDQL

-551 TAKAITNTT
+551 TAKAITNTSQ
-560 LVGDSATIGNV
+560 VGDSATITNIANSV
-571 AVTTQLT
+571 LT
-578 GNQASFDSIA
+578 AKAITG
-588 TNTIHAS
+588 TS
-595 AVTIDSATIGN
+595 ANIDSATIGN

-676 SSEGDLPDANSHHGM
+676 GSEGDLPDANSHHGM

-724 TNLASGQLT
+724 TNLASTQLT

-741 SAHNTIHAGAVTI
+741 SAHNTIHASAVTI

-845 SVATNTLLA
+845 SAA
-854 GSLTVDE
+854 
-861 VSIDGDEI
+861 
-869 TVEGANSPTLKLK
+869 A
-882 DTTQNADLRLFAQN
+882 
-896 SNVGIGTFSNH
+896 
-907 PVQFYTNSTNVLELS
+907 NVLHA
-922 NGGDVILDSSG
+922 GDL
-933 AIQYD
+933 
-938 KSDKALEFGDNYK
+938 
-951 ATFGSGT
+951 
-958 DLQIYHD
+958 
-965 GVSSYIKDAGTG
+965 
-977 TLRILSDE
+977 
-985 VRIYNAAETKI
+985 
-996 GAQFIQDGEA
+996 
-1006 RLRFNNITKLAT
+1006 
-1018 KTDGVEITGL
+1018 
-1028 MASTTATADSG
+1028 TADSATLKNVAVTTQLTGKDATFDSAATNKLHSG
-1039 TIGNLAT
+1039 TITSDSATVTNIASTSINTDNLFVDSATVTNLAN
-1046 TQITGSQATFDSADI
+1046 TQFTASQATIDSADI

-1129 STGSTIAKGKPVYF
+1129 NSGATITKGKPVYF

-1197 SGLTAGQKV
+1197 SGLSAGQKV

-1216 NTTPLYP
+1216 NSTPLYP

-1320 FFTGTTNQNYY
+1320 FFTGTANQNYY

-1352 ADSTFSSPVLTKQV
+1352 ADSTFSSPVLTKQP
-1366 ITGSPQ
+1366 ITGSAQ

-1483 ATVTGAAQTNITS
+1483 ATVTGAAQSNITS
-1496 VGTLTGLAI
+1496 VGTLTGLTI
-1505 SGDLTLDS
+1505 GGDLTLDS

-1538 GGDLQIYHNGANSF
+1538 GGDLQVYHDGTHSYVANGTNTLYLRTASSLQ
-1552 IEDGG
+1552 IE
-1557 TGNLVIRSNLVDI
+1557 N
-1570 QSADG
+1570 ADG
-1575 SENLAKF
+1575 SEDLATF
-1582 TENSSVKLYFNGS
+1582 AVDGAATLFHNNASKLA
-1595 EKLSTSNTG
+1595 TTATG

-1621 TIGNLAVTNL
+1621 TIGNL
-1631 VVSSGDS
+1631 
-1638 ATITNIASSSINT
+1638 ASSSINT

-1725 GGSVITP
+1725 GGSTITP

-1741 KAIFSNNIDFGDG
+1741 AAIFS
-1754 HFIGDDADD
+1754 
-1763 NLYIASSA
+1763 
-1771 NEDIRLDASGDIILD
+1771 
-1786 ADGGDIIFKDGGTQ
+1786 
-1800 FGQIANSSSD
+1800 
-1810 LKIISNIQD
+1810 
-1819 KDIIFRGNDN
+1819 
-1829 GSFLDALTLDMSA
+1829 
-1842 AGAATFNDQITL
+1842 DQITL
-1854 GGNLIHAGNLTL
+1854 GGNLIHAGNLTV
-1866 DVGGDITL
+1866 DAGGDITL
-1874 DADGGDIKLS
+1874 DADGGDIKFEDA
-1884 NGGTQ
+1884 GTQ
-1889 FANFGDATGAV
+1889 WLNFGNAAGASAV
-1900 HIDAVV
+1900 HIDTKV
-1906 SDDDIK
+1906 SDHDIK

-1919 TTFTALTLDMSDRG
+1919 TTFEALRLDMSDRG
-1933 NATFS
+1933 NAYFT
-1938 AGATFN
+1938 AGANFQ
-1944 RRTEISTDSDYQLRI
+1944 RRTEISTDSDYQFRI
-1959 DNGSNIWYNRVQGDG
+1959 DNGSDIWFNRVQGDG

-1986 LDATA
+1986 LHATA
-1991 TGIGVTGNANVSGT
+1991 TGIGVTGNADISGT
-2005 LTVGNLN
+2005 LSVGNLN

-2076 RINVYDNSGTLLN
+2076 RINVYNNSGTLLN